1 MGNSYAGQL
10 KTTRFEEVL
19 HNSIEASLRSNSLVP
34 RPIFSQLYL
43 EAEQQLSA
51 LEGGSRA
58 DNEEEEEE
66 GDGALE
72 QNCPPNPYQMHPR
85 PKDAAPRTEQTGER
99 AASALKMVK
108 QMFKE
113 ENLTK
118 AGKDL
123 RLVSISSEPIDIPA
137 GFLLVGAKSPSL
149 PDHLLVCAVDKRFL
163 PDDNGHN
170 ALLGFSGN
178 CVGCGKKG
186 FCYFTEFSNHINLK
200 LTTQPK
206 KQKHLKYYL
215 VRNAQGALT
224 KGPLICW
231 KGSVVTTA
239 PAVGKRT
246 VPQVASPETKPG
258 EWPPPQPS
266 WLHRSSDG
274 EGVGTLAVISAPG
287 SPAGR
292 VLASEVIGRC
302 WGGAGADC
310 QVCLFPAEF
319 RSRQA
324 SMGACSSSLFP
335 PLDSSGPPAPFPGEP
350 GLGTTPSAPLGA
362 PQAGILSN
370 SGPPKKRHKGW
381 SPESPSAS
389 DGGYPQGAGNRAK
402 YESAG
407 VTCMPQVGL
416 VGPASVTFPVVASEE
431 PVSVPDNLLKIC
443 KAKPVIFKGKYSNAL
458 GAEGHGNFPYLCG
471 NLNDV
476 VVSPLLYT
484 CYQNSQSIS
493 RAYEQYGASTIQPIS
508 EEMQLLLTV
517 YYLVQLDCVRW
528 TLGHS
533 ASPQHCPAVWAGQA
547 LKPLP
552 PALSLP
558 AADQVPLM
566 EDLEQIFLRS
576 WRESHLT
583 EIRQYQQAPPQPFP
597 PALGAVAPV
606 TSAQLPWL
614 AGLAASSCNDSVHV
628 IECTYSL
635 AEGLSEMFRLLIEG
649 KLAKTNY
656 VVIICACRSAAIDSC
671 IAVTGKYQARIL
683 SESLLTPAEY
693 QKEVNY
699 ELVTGKVDSLGAF
712 FSTLCPEGDIDILL
726 DKFHQEN
733 QGLVSSSLAASSVS
747 KSASLDVGEAPACTS
762 YHLEPHRIRPFQ
774 LAVAQKL
781 LSHVCSIADSS
792 TQNLDL
798 GSFEKVD
805 FLICIPPSEVTYQ
818 QTLFHVWHSGV
829 LLELGLEKEHVTRQR
844 VEQYVLK
851 LDAEAQTKFKSFLQ
865 HSFQNPHTLFVLIH
879 DHAHWD
885 LVSSAV
891 HNLYSQSDPSVGL
904 VDRLLNCK
912 EVKEAPNIVTL
923 HVTSFPYAL
932 QTQHTLVSPYNE
944 IHWPA
949 SYSDGVDLYPE
960 NRKYFGLSEFIEST
974 LSGHSLP
981 LLRYDSSFEAMVTAL
996 GKRFPRLHSAV
1007 IRTFVLVQHYAA
1019 AMMAVS
1025 GLSQMKNYTSVETLE
1040 ITQNLINSP
1049 KQCPCGH
1056 GLMVLLRVPCS
1067 PLAAVAY
1074 ERLAHVRARLAL
1086 EEHFEIILGNPA
1098 SGITIGKH
1106 FLKQL
1111 KVWQNIEDAEWRP
1124 QTYLELE
1131 GLPCIL
1137 IFSGMDPH
1145 GESLPRSLRYCDLR
1159 LINSSCLVRTA
1170 LEQELGLAAYFVS
1183 SEPPLE
1189 KGAQTEALES
1199 DAEKLSSTDNEDE
1212 ELVTEGSTSE
1222 KRSPVKRERSR
1233 SHDSA
1238 SSSLSSKASS
1248 SAPCGESSAGPSQGE
1263 RAWSPP
1269 PCGPSEEAKA
1279 PGERQTL
1286 RAAGGPP
1293 SVISRHSPGLTP
1305 QLDPSLKSGQR
1316 GIQVSALSASS
1327 SGSASSPA
1335 LPTAG
1340 PLVLQA
1346 SQCSMTKACRQPPVV
1361 FLPKLVYD
1369 MVTSTDGSGLPKA
1382 ASLLPS
1388 HSVMWASSFRPL
1400 LSKTMTSTEQS
1411 LYYRQWTVP
1420 RPGHMDYGNRA
1431 EGRVDGFHPRRLL
1444 LSGPPQIG
1452 KTGAYL
1458 QFLSILSRMLIRLT
1472 EVDVYDEEEININ
1485 LREDSD
1491 WHYLQLSDPWPDL
1504 ELFKK
1509 LPFDYIIHDPK
1520 YEDAS
1525 LICSHHQSIK
1535 SEDRGTHRK
1544 PEDLFVRRQTARMR
1558 LSKFAAHN
1566 TYHHCEQCHQYMGFH
1581 PRCQLYESTLH
1592 AFAFSYSMLGE
1603 EIQLHFIIPKSKEHH
1618 FVFSQ
1623 PGGQLESMRLPLVT
1637 DKSHEYIKSPTFTPT
1652 TGRHEHGLFNLYHA
1666 MDGASHLHVL
1676 VVKEY
1681 EMAIYKKY
1689 WPNHIMLVLPS
1700 IFNSAGVGAAHFLI
1714 KELSYHNLELER
1726 NRQEELGI
1734 KPQDIWPFI
1743 VISDDS
1749 CVMWN
1754 VVDVDSGGER
1764 SRKNVFGLI
1773 ELTDMTPASRH
1784 AFSILTGTPPRQPA
1798 RHVQG
1803 KAAAWPAQSA
1813 CRPGDVRLPP
1823 SSREFSW
1830 SERNVSLKHIM
1841 QHIEASPN
1849 ITHYALI
1856 GMRKWSSK
1864 TGSREVREPFS
1875 RCHVHD
1881 FIVLNVDLTQ
1891 NVQYNQNRFTCDDVD
1906 FNLRV
1911 HSAGL
1916 LLCRF
1921 NRFSVMKKQI
1931 AVGGH
1936 RSFHI
1941 TSKVSDSPMAVVP
1954 AQYICAPDSRHTFLA
1969 APAQLL
1975 LEKFLQHHSHCF
1987 FPLSLKNL
1995 GHPVLSVDCYLN
2007 LGSQISV
2014 CYVSSRPHSLNIS
2027 CSDFVFSG
2035 LLLYL
2040 CDSFVG
2046 ASFLKKFHFLKGA
2059 TLCVI
2064 CQDRNSLRQTVVR
2077 LELEDEWQFRLRDE
2091 FQTANAKEDR
2101 PLFFL
2106 TGRHI

>member
-19 HNSIEASLRSNSLVP
+19 HSSIEASLRSSQLVP

-43 EAEQQLSA
+43 EAEQQLSS
-51 LEGGSRA
+51 LEGGSRM
-58 DNEEEEEE
+58 DNEDEEEEAE
-66 GDGALE
+66 GGLE
-72 QNCPPNPYQMHPR
+72 SNSAPNPCQLHPV
-85 PKDAAPRTEQTGER
+85 PDGCCTMDGFCQ
-99 AASALKMVK
+99 
-108 QMFKE
+108 
-113 ENLTK
+113 

-123 RLVSISSEPIDIPA
+123 RLTSISSDPIDVPA

-186 FCYFTEFSNHINLK
+186 FCYFTEFSHHINLK
-200 LTTQPK
+200 LASQPK

-231 KGSVVTTA
+231 KGS
-239 PAVGKRT
+239 
-246 VPQVASPETKPG
+246 
-258 EWPPPQPS
+258 
-266 WLHRSSDG
+266 
-274 EGVGTLAVISAPG
+274 
-287 SPAGR
+287 
-292 VLASEVIGRC
+292 
-302 WGGAGADC
+302 
-310 QVCLFPAEF
+310 EF
-319 RSRQA
+319 RSRQTSA
-324 SMGACSSSLFP
+324 RTGSTSLFP
-335 PLDSSGPPAPFPGEP
+335 PLDGSGAPTTFPSEPAPGTNPSILVGAQQAGPPSDHPSLSAAPGPPLFNGRDSPEHRQLTKKNPPAAPRPPALVCIPGV
-350 GLGTTPSAPLGA
+350 
-362 PQAGILSN
+362 LSN

-381 SPESPSAS
+381 SPESPSAVDAGCPS
-389 DGGYPQGAGNRAK
+389 GAGVRAK
-402 YESAG
+402 GESVGVSCLPPAG
-407 VTCMPQVGL
+407 L
-416 VGPASVTFPVVASEE
+416 LGPTSVTFPVAASGE

-443 KAKPVIFKGKYSNAL
+443 KARPVIFK
-458 GAEGHGNFPYLCG
+458 GHGNFPYLCG
-471 NLNDV
+471 NLSDV

-484 CYQNSQSIS
+484 CYQNSQSVS
-493 RAYEQYGASTIQPIS
+493 RAYEQCGATSVQPIS

-517 YYLVQLDCVRW
+517 YYLVQL
-528 TLGHS
+528 
-533 ASPQHCPAVWAGQA
+533 
-547 LKPLP
+547 
-552 PALSLP
+552 

-583 EIRQYQQAPPQPFP
+583 EIRQYQQAQPQLFP
-597 PALGAVAPV
+597 PVPSAVAPV

-614 AGLAASSCNDSVHV
+614 AGLAASSCNDSVYV
-628 IECTYSL
+628 IECAYSL
-635 AEGLSEMFRLLIEG
+635 AEGLSEMFRLLVEG

-656 VVIICACRSAAIDSC
+656 VVIICACRNAAIHSC

-683 SESLLTPAEY
+683 SESLLSPAEY
-693 QKEVNY
+693 QKEVST
-699 ELVTGKVDSLGAF
+699 ELVTGRVDSLGAF
-712 FSTLCPEGDIDILL
+712 VSTLCPEGDIDILL

-733 QGLVSSSLAASSVS
+733 QGPMSSSTTASSGSQAAPVDVS
-747 KSASLDVGEAPACTS
+747 GAPVCTS
-762 YHLEPHRIRPFQ
+762 YHLEPCSVRPFQ

-818 QTLFHVWHSGV
+818 QTLCHVWHSGV
-829 LLELGLEKEHVTRQR
+829 LLELGLEKEQLTKQR

-851 LDAEAQTKFKSFLQ
+851 LDAGAQSRFKAFLQ
-865 HSFQNPHTLFVLIH
+865 NSLQNPHTLYVLIH

-885 LVSSAV
+885 LVSAV
-891 HNLYSQSDPSVGL
+891 HNLYSQDDPGVGL
-904 VDRLLNCK
+904 VDRLLNCR
-912 EVKEAPNIVTL
+912 EVKEAANIVTL

-932 QTQHTLVSPYNE
+932 QTQHTLISPYNE

-949 SYSDGVDLYPE
+949 SCSSGAALYHE
-960 NRKYFGLSEFIEST
+960 NKKYFGLSQFIEST

-996 GKRFPRLHSAV
+996 GKKFPRLHSAV
-1007 IRTFVLVQHYAA
+1007 IRTFVLMQHYAA
-1019 AMMAVS
+1019 ALMAVR
-1025 GLSQMKNYTSVETLE
+1025 GLPQMKNHTSVETLE
-1040 ITQNLINSP
+1040 IAQNLLHAP
-1049 KQCPCGH
+1049 AHCPRGH
-1056 GLMVLLRVPCS
+1056 GLMVLLRVPCA

-1074 ERLAHVRARLAL
+1074 QRLAHVRARLAL
-1086 EEHFEIILGNPA
+1086 EEHFEIILGNP
-1098 SGITIGKH
+1098 STGVTVGKH
-1106 FLKQL
+1106 FVRQL
-1111 KVWQNIEDAEWRP
+1111 QMWQNIEDATWRP

-1131 GLPCIL
+1131 GLSCIL
-1137 IFSGMDPH
+1137 ILSGTDPL

-1183 SEPPLE
+1183 SEAPLE
-1189 KGAQTEALES
+1189 KVARSEALES
-1199 DAEKLSSTDNEDE
+1199 DAEKLSSTDNEEE
-1212 ELVTEGSTSE
+1212 ELGTEGSTSDR
-1222 KRSPVKRERSR
+1222 RSPVKRERPCSQ
-1233 SHDSA
+1233 DSA
-1238 SSSLSSKASS
+1238 SSPLSSKASG
-1248 SAPCGESSAGPSQGE
+1248 SALAGEAMAPPVGPPQGE
-1263 RAWSPP
+1263 QARSPSSQE
-1269 PCGPSEEAKA
+1269 GRV
-1279 PGERQTL
+1279 PGEKPRNRPGQGPV
-1286 RAAGGPP
+1286 AAA
-1293 SVISRHSPGLTP
+1293 SRHSPRHS
-1305 QLDPSLKSGQR
+1305 SL
-1316 GIQVSALSASS
+1316 QVAVTSS
-1327 SGSASSPA
+1327 SQLSSWSSSSSTA
-1335 LPTAG
+1335 PTAD
-1340 PLVLQA
+1340 PFILQT
-1346 SQCSMTKACRQPPVV
+1346 SQCSLTKACRQPPIV

-1369 MVTSTDGSGLPKA
+1369 MVMSTDSSGLPKA

-1388 HSVMWASSFRPL
+1388 PSVMWASSFRPL

-1420 RPGHMDYGNRA
+1420 RPSHMDYGNRA
-1431 EGRVDGFHPRRLL
+1431 EGRGDSFHPRRLL
-1444 LSGPPQIG
+1444 LSGPPKIG

-1458 QFLSILSRMLIRLT
+1458 QFLGILSRMLIRLT
-1472 EVDVYDEEEININ
+1472 EVDVYDEEEAHIS
-1485 LREDSD
+1485 LREESD
-1491 WHYLQLSDPWPDL
+1491 WHYLQFSDAWPDL
-1504 ELFKK
+1504 ELFRK

-1525 LICSHHQSIK
+1525 LICTHTASVPN
-1535 SEDRGTHRK
+1535 EDGGIARK
-1544 PEDLFVRRQTARMR
+1544 PEDLYVRRQTARIR
-1558 LSKFAAHN
+1558 LPKYAAYN

-1581 PRCQLYESTLH
+1581 PRYQLYESTLH

-1637 DKSHEYIKSPTFTPT
+1637 DKSQEYIKSPTFTPT

-1726 NRQEELGI
+1726 SRQEELGI

-1754 VVDVDSGGER
+1754 AVDVDCAGER
-1764 SRKNVFGLI
+1764 
-1773 ELTDMTPASRH
+1773 
-1784 AFSILTGTPPRQPA
+1784 
-1798 RHVQG
+1798 
-1803 KAAAWPAQSA
+1803 
-1813 CRPGDVRLPP
+1813 
-1823 SSREFSW
+1823 SREFSW

-1841 QHIEASPN
+1841 QHIEAAPN

-1856 GMRKWSSK
+1856 GMRKWSSRTK
-1864 TGSREVREPFS
+1864 ASQVREPFS

-1881 FIVLNVDLTQ
+1881 FVVLNVDLTQ
-1891 NVQYNQNRFTCDDVD
+1891 HVQYNPNRFTCDDVD

-1941 TSKVSDSPMAVVP
+1941 TSKVPENTAAVVP
-1954 AQYICAPDSRHTFLA
+1954 AQYICAPDSKHTFLA

-1975 LEKFLQHHSHCF
+1975 LEKFLQHHSHRF
-1987 FPLSLKNL
+1987 FPLSLKDL

-2007 LGSQISV
+2007 LGPQVSV
-2014 CYVSSRPHSLNIS
+2014 CYVSSRPHSLNVS
-2027 CSDFVFSG
+2027 CRDLVFSG

-2046 ASFLKKFHFLKGA
+2046 ADFLKKFHFLKGA

-2077 LELEDEWQFRLRDE
+2077 LELEEEWQFRLQDE
-2091 FQTANAKEDR
+2091 FQTANATEDR

>member
-10 KTTRFEEVL
+10 KSTRFEEVL
-19 HNSIEASLRSNSLVP
+19 HSSIEASLRSNSLVP
-34 RPIFSQLYL
+34 RPVFSQLYL

-51 LEGGSRA
+51 LEGSSRI

-66 GDGALE
+66 GEGGLE
-72 QNCPPNPYQMHPR
+72 PSCPPNPYQTHLP
-85 PKDAAPRTEQTGER
+85 PEGCCTVDGFCQ
-99 AASALKMVK
+99 
-108 QMFKE
+108 
-113 ENLTK
+113 

-123 RLVSISSEPIDIPA
+123 RLVSISNEPIDVPA
-137 GFLLVGAKSPSL
+137 GFLLVGAKAPGL

-163 PDDNGHN
+163 PDDSGHN

-231 KGSVVTTA
+231 KGSEFRGRPTTA
-239 PAVGKRT
+239 G
-246 VPQVASPETKPG
+246 
-258 EWPPPQPS
+258 
-266 WLHRSSDG
+266 L
-274 EGVGTLAVISAPG
+274 
-287 SPAGR
+287 
-292 VLASEVIGRC
+292 
-302 WGGAGADC
+302 
-310 QVCLFPAEF
+310 
-319 RSRQA
+319 
-324 SMGACSSSLFP
+324 CSSSLFP
-335 PLDSSGPPAPFPGEP
+335 PLDISGPLAAFSGDPTPGTSPSIPTGAQPAGPASGHPPLTIATSPAVFNGKDSPKHQQ
-350 GLGTTPSAPLGA
+350 LVKNKLLAVTRPSAL
-362 PQAGILSN
+362 GILSN

-381 SPESPSAS
+381 SPESPSATE
-389 DGGYPQGAGNRAK
+389 GGYPQGGRSRAK
-402 YESAG
+402 YENAVMSC
-407 VTCMPQVGL
+407 VPQASL
-416 VGPASVTFPVVASEE
+416 AGPASVTFPVVASGE

-443 KAKPVIFKGKYSNAL
+443 KAKPVIFKG
-458 GAEGHGNFPYLCG
+458 HGNFPYLCG

-476 VVSPLLYT
+476 VVSPLLHT
-484 CYQNSQSIS
+484 CYQSSQSLS
-493 RAYEQYGASTIQPIS
+493 RLHEQYGAPTPQPIS

-517 YYLVQLDCVRW
+517 YYLVQL
-528 TLGHS
+528 
-533 ASPQHCPAVWAGQA
+533 
-547 LKPLP
+547 
-552 PALSLP
+552 

-576 WRESHLT
+576 WRESYLM
-583 EIRQYQQAPPQPFP
+583 EIRQYQQAAPQPFP
-597 PALGAVAPV
+597 PTPSAVAPV
-606 TSAQLPWL
+606 SSAQLPWL

-628 IECTYSL
+628 IECAYSL

-656 VVIICACRSAAIDSC
+656 VVIICACRNSAIDSC
-671 IAVTGKYQARIL
+671 IAVTGKHQARIL
-683 SESLLTPAEY
+683 SESLLSPAEY
-693 QKEVNY
+693 QKEVTY
-699 ELVTGKVDSLGAF
+699 ELVTGRVDSLGAF

-726 DKFHQEN
+726 DKFHQES
-733 QGLVSSSLAASSVS
+733 QGHISSSLTAASVT
-747 KSASLDVGEAPACTS
+747 KSASLDVGGAPACTS
-762 YHLEPHRIRPFQ
+762 YSLEPPHIRPFQ

-818 QTLFHVWHSGV
+818 QMLFHVWHSGV
-829 LLELGLEKEHVTRQR
+829 LLELGLEKECVSKQQ
-844 VEQYVLK
+844 VEQHVLK
-851 LDAEAQTKFKSFLQ
+851 LDANAQTKFKSFLQ
-865 HSFQNPHTLFVLIH
+865 NSFQNPHTLFILIH

-891 HNLYSQSDPSVGL
+891 HNLCSQSGPSAGW
-904 VDRLLNCK
+904 VDRLLNCR

-932 QTQHTLVSPYNE
+932 QTQHTLISPYNE

-949 SYSDGVDLYPE
+949 SHSDGMDLYPE
-960 NRKYFGLSEFIEST
+960 SKKYFGLSEFIEST

-996 GKRFPRLHSAV
+996 GKRFPHLHSAV

-1025 GLSQMKNYTSVETLE
+1025 GLSQMKSYTSVETLE
-1040 ITQNLINSP
+1040 ITQNLLNAP

-1067 PLAAVAY
+1067 PLAALAY

-1086 EEHFEIILGNPA
+1086 EQHFEIILGNPS
-1098 SGITIGKH
+1098 SGLTVGKH
-1106 FLKQL
+1106 FVKQL
-1111 KVWQNIEDAEWRP
+1111 KQMWQNIEDAEWRP

-1183 SEPPLE
+1183 SEGSPE
-1189 KGAQTEALES
+1189 KGPRSEGVES
-1199 DAEKLSSTDNEDE
+1199 DAEKLSGTDNEDE
-1212 ELVTEGSTSE
+1212 ELVTEGCPSE
-1222 KRSPVKRERSR
+1222 KRSPVKRERSC

-1238 SSSLSSKASS
+1238 SSGLSSKASG
-1248 SAPCGESSAGPSQGE
+1248 SALGDETSAQPGGPWQGE
-1263 RAWSPP
+1263 RAWSPQ
-1269 PCGPSEEAKA
+1269 PCGPSEEGRA
-1279 PGERQTL
+1279 PGDKQRL
-1286 RAAGGPP
+1286 RASQGPP
-1293 SVISRHSPGLTP
+1293 SGVSRHSPGPAP
-1305 QLDPSLKSGQR
+1305 QPDSGLKTSQR
-1316 GIQVSALSASS
+1316 DVQVQTTSS
-1327 SGSASSPA
+1327 SQLSFLGSSSSSAAPAASTPA
-1335 LPTAG
+1335 P
-1340 PLVLQA
+1340 QA
-1346 SQCSMTKACRQPPVV
+1346 PRCSMAKACRQPPVV

-1369 MVTSTDGSGLPKA
+1369 MVTATDSGGLPKA
-1382 ASLLPS
+1382 TSLLPS
-1388 HSVMWASSFRPL
+1388 HSVMWASSFRPP

-1420 RPGHMDYGNRA
+1420 RPSHMDYGSRA

-1458 QFLSILSRMLIRLT
+1458 QFLSILSRMLVRLT
-1472 EVDVYDEEEININ
+1472 EVDVYDEEEINII
-1485 LREDSD
+1485 RPGDSCSAGCCGHCVMLHTRSTELLQIHDLQEEPD
-1491 WHYLQLSDPWPDL
+1491 WRYLQLGDPWPDL

-1525 LICSHHQSIK
+1525 LICSHHQSVK
-1535 SEDRGTHRK
+1535 VEDRGAPRR
-1544 PEDLFVRRQTARMR
+1544 PEDLYVRRHTARMR
-1558 LSKFAAHN
+1558 LSKYAAYN
-1566 TYHHCEQCHQYMGFH
+1566 TYHHCEQCRQYLGFH
-1581 PRCQLYESTLH
+1581 PCYQLYESTLH

-1603 EIQLHFIIPKSKEHH
+1603 EVQLHFIIPKSKEHH

-1623 PGGQLESMRLPLVT
+1623 TGGQLESMRLPLVT
-1637 DKSHEYIKSPTFTPT
+1637 DKSQEYIKSPTFTPT

-1681 EMAIYKKY
+1681 EMPVYKKY

-1700 IFNSAGVGAAHFLI
+1700 VFNSAGVGAAHFLI

-1726 NRQEELGI
+1726 TRQEELGI

-1754 VVDVDSGGER
+1754 VVDVDGGGER
-1764 SRKNVFGLI
+1764 
-1773 ELTDMTPASRH
+1773 
-1784 AFSILTGTPPRQPA
+1784 
-1798 RHVQG
+1798 
-1803 KAAAWPAQSA
+1803 
-1813 CRPGDVRLPP
+1813 
-1823 SSREFSW
+1823 SREFSW
-1830 SERNVSLKHIM
+1830 SERNVSLKYIM
-1841 QHIEASPN
+1841 QHIEAAPN

-1864 TGSREVREPFS
+1864 TGSREVHEPFS

-1881 FIVLNVDLTQ
+1881 FIILNVDLTQ
-1891 NVQYNQNRFTCDDVD
+1891 NVQYNQNRFLCDDVD

-1931 AVGGH
+1931 VVGGH

-1941 TSKVSDSPMAVVP
+1941 TSKAPDCPAAVAP
-1954 AQYICAPDSRHTFLA
+1954 AQYVCAPDSKHALLA

-1975 LEKFLQHHSHCF
+1975 LEKFLQQHSRRF
-1987 FPLSLKNL
+1987 FPLSLQNR

-2007 LGSQISV
+2007 LGPQISV

-2027 CSDFVFSG
+2027 CSDFRFSG

-2077 LELEDEWQFRLRDE
+2077 LELEDQWQFRLRDE

>member
-10 KTTRFEEVL
+10 RSTRFEEAL
-19 HNSIEASLRSNSLVP
+19 HSSIEASLRSSSLEP
-34 RPIFSQLYL
+34 RPVFSQLYL

-72 QNCPPNPYQMHPR
+72 PSCPPNPYQMHP
-85 PKDAAPRTEQTGER
+85 PPEGCCTTDGFCQ
-99 AASALKMVK
+99 
-108 QMFKE
+108 
-113 ENLTK
+113 

-123 RLVSISSEPIDIPA
+123 RLVSIGSEPIDVPA
-137 GFLLVGAKSPSL
+137 GFLLVGAKAPSL
-149 PDHLLVCAVDKRFL
+149 PGHLLVCAVDRRFL
-163 PDDNGHN
+163 PDDSGHN

-206 KQKHLKYYL
+206 KQKHLKCYL

-224 KGPLICW
+224 QGPLICW
-231 KGSVVTTA
+231 KGSEFRGRQT
-239 PAVGKRT
+239 
-246 VPQVASPETKPG
+246 
-258 EWPPPQPS
+258 
-266 WLHRSSDG
+266 
-274 EGVGTLAVISAPG
+274 
-287 SPAGR
+287 PAGP
-292 VLASEVIGRC
+292 G
-302 WGGAGADC
+302 
-310 QVCLFPAEF
+310 
-319 RSRQA
+319 
-324 SMGACSSSLFP
+324 SSSLCP
-335 PLDSSGPPAPFPGEP
+335 PPDSSAPPAAFSSEPSPG
-350 GLGTTPSAPLGA
+350 TNPSAPRGAQPAGPGSDPPSLPAAAGPAVFNGKDSPQQQQQLAKGKLPAGPRPSALG
-362 PQAGILSN
+362 IFSN
-370 SGPPKKRHKGW
+370 SGPPKKRHRGW
-381 SPESPSAS
+381 SPESPSAA
-389 DGGYPQGAGNRAK
+389 DGGYPQGGGNRAK

-407 VTCMPQVGL
+407 VACVPPVGL
-416 VGPASVTFPVVASEE
+416 VGPASVTFPVVASGE

-443 KAKPVIFKGKYSNAL
+443 KAKPVIFK
-458 GAEGHGNFPYLCG
+458 GHGNFPYLCG

-493 RAYEQYGASTIQPIS
+493 RAYEQYGAPAMQPIS

-517 YYLVQLDCVRW
+517 YYLVQL
-528 TLGHS
+528 
-533 ASPQHCPAVWAGQA
+533 
-547 LKPLP
+547 
-552 PALSLP
+552 

-583 EIRQYQQAPPQPFP
+583 EIRQYQPAPPQPCP
-597 PALGAVAPV
+597 PAPGPAAPV

-614 AGLAASSCNDSVHV
+614 AGLAASSCNDSVHI
-628 IECTYSL
+628 IECAYSL
-635 AEGLSEMFRLLIEG
+635 AEGLAEMFRLLVEG
-649 KLAKTNY
+649 RLAKTNY

-671 IAVTGKYQARIL
+671 IAVTGKYQARVL

-693 QKEVNY
+693 QKEVSY
-699 ELVTGKVDSLGAF
+699 ALVTGKVDSLGAF
-712 FSTLCPEGDIDILL
+712 FSSLCPEGDIDILL
-726 DKFHQEN
+726 DKFHQEH
-733 QGLVSSSLAASSVS
+733 QGRVSSSPTAASVT
-747 KSASLDVGEAPACTS
+747 KAMSLDVGGVPACAS
-762 YHLEPHRIRPFQ
+762 SRREPPRIRPFQ

-829 LLELGLEKEHVTRQR
+829 LLELGLDKEHVTRQR
-844 VEQYVLK
+844 AEQYVLK
-851 LDAEAQTKFKSFLQ
+851 LDAEAQARFKVFLQ
-865 HSFQNPHTLFVLIH
+865 NSFQNPHTLFVLIH

-891 HNLYSQSDPSVGL
+891 HNLYSPGDPSVGL
-904 VDRLLNCK
+904 VDRLLNCR

-932 QTQHTLVSPYNE
+932 QTQHTLISPYNE

-949 SYSDGVDLYPE
+949 AYSAGADLYPE
-960 NRKYFGLSEFIEST
+960 DRKYFGLSEFIEST

-1019 AMMAVS
+1019 AMMAVR

-1040 ITQNLINSP
+1040 ITQNLLNAP
-1049 KQCPCGH
+1049 QQCPCGH

-1086 EEHFEIILGNPA
+1086 EQRFEIILGSPS
-1098 SGITIGKH
+1098 SGLTVGKH
-1106 FLKQL
+1106 FVKQL

-1183 SEPPLE
+1183 SEGPLE
-1189 KGAQTEALES
+1189 KGPRGEGLES
-1199 DAEKLSSTDNEDE
+1199 DAEKPSSTDNEDE
-1212 ELVTEGSTSE
+1212 ELVTEGSAAE
-1222 KRSPVKRERSR
+1222 KRSPVKRERSGSR
-1233 SHDSA
+1233 DSA
-1238 SSSLSSKASS
+1238 SSGRSSKASGS
-1248 SAPCGESSAGPSQGE
+1248 ALGGETSAPPGGPPQGE
-1263 RAWSPP
+1263 QTRSPQ
-1269 PCGPSEEAKA
+1269 PCGPSEDTQ
-1279 PGERQTL
+1279 RL
-1286 RAAGGPP
+1286 RAGQGPA
-1293 SVISRHSPGLTP
+1293 SALSRHSPGPAP
-1305 QLDPSLKSGQR
+1305 QTSQRSVQVAVPSPRRLPAAG
-1316 GIQVSALSASS
+1316 ASS
-1327 SGSASSPA
+1327 SPA
-1335 LPTAG
+1335 GRAAA
-1340 PLVLQA
+1340 LVGQA
-1346 SQCSMTKACRQPPVV
+1346 SPCSLAKARRQPPVV

-1382 ASLLPS
+1382 ASLLPAP
-1388 HSVMWASSFRPL
+1388 SVVWASSFRPL

-1411 LYYRQWTVP
+1411 LYYRQWTAP

-1431 EGRVDGFHPRRLL
+1431 EGCVGGFHPRRLL

-1458 QFLSILSRMLIRLT
+1458 QFLGILSRMLIRLT
-1472 EVDVYDEEEININ
+1472 EVDVYDEEEINVD
-1485 LREDSD
+1485 LREEAE
-1491 WHYLQLSDPWPDL
+1491 WRYLQRSDPWPDL
-1504 ELFKK
+1504 ELFRK
-1509 LPFDYIIHDPK
+1509 LPFDYTVHDPK

-1525 LICSHHQSIK
+1525 LICSHHQSARG
-1535 SEDRGTHRK
+1535 EDRAPPRK

-1558 LSKFAAHN
+1558 LSKYAAHN

-1581 PRCQLYESTLH
+1581 PRYQLYESTLH

-1637 DKSHEYIKSPTFTPT
+1637 DQSHECIKSPTFTPT

-1681 EMAIYKKY
+1681 EMPVYKKY

-1754 VVDVDSGGER
+1754 VVDVDGGGER
-1764 SRKNVFGLI
+1764 SR
-1773 ELTDMTPASRH
+1773 
-1784 AFSILTGTPPRQPA
+1784 
-1798 RHVQG
+1798 
-1803 KAAAWPAQSA
+1803 
-1813 CRPGDVRLPP
+1813 
-1823 SSREFSW
+1823 EFAW

-1841 QHIEASPN
+1841 QHIEAAPN

-1864 TGSREVREPFS
+1864 AGGRAVREPFS

-1891 NVQYNQNRFTCDDVD
+1891 NVQYNQNRFLCDDVD

-1941 TSKVSDSPMAVVP
+1941 TAKVSDSPVAVVP
-1954 AQYICAPDSRHTFLA
+1954 AQYICAPDSKHPSLA

-1975 LEKFLQHHSHCF
+1975 LERFLQHHSHRF
-1987 FPLSLKNL
+1987 FPLSLRNH
-1995 GHPVLSVDCYLN
+1995 GHPVLLVDCYLN

-2014 CYVSSRPHSLNIS
+2014 CYVSSRPHSLNVS
-2027 CSDFVFSG
+2027 CSDSTFSG

-2046 ASFLKKFHFLKGA
+2046 AGFLKKFHFLKGA

-2101 PLFFL
+2101 PLFLL

>member
-1 MGNSYAGQL
+1 MGNSYAGQP
-10 KTTRFEEVL
+10 KSTRFEEVL
-19 HNSIEASLRSNSLVP
+19 HSSIEASLRSSSLVP

-43 EAEQQLSA
+43 EAEQQLSS
-51 LEGGSRA
+51 LEGGNQA

-66 GDGALE
+66 GESGLE
-72 QNCPPNPYQMHPR
+72 RNGPSNPYPL
-85 PKDAAPRTEQTGER
+85 APPPEGCCTTDGFCQ
-99 AASALKMVK
+99 
-108 QMFKE
+108 
-113 ENLTK
+113 

-123 RLVSISSEPIDIPA
+123 RLVSVSSEPLEVPT
-137 GFLLVGAKSPSL
+137 GFLLVGVKSPSL
-149 PDHLLVCAVDKRFL
+149 PDQLLVCAVDKRFL
-163 PDDNGHN
+163 PDDSGHN

-178 CVGCGKKG
+178 CVGCGRTG
-186 FCYFTEFSNHINLK
+186 FCYFTEFSSHINLK
-200 LTTQPK
+200 LSTQPK

-215 VRNAQGALT
+215 VRDAQGALT
-224 KGPLICW
+224 QGPAICW
-231 KGSVVTTA
+231 KG
-239 PAVGKRT
+239 
-246 VPQVASPETKPG
+246 
-258 EWPPPQPS
+258 
-266 WLHRSSDG
+266 
-274 EGVGTLAVISAPG
+274 
-287 SPAGR
+287 
-292 VLASEVIGRC
+292 
-302 WGGAGADC
+302 
-310 QVCLFPAEF
+310 AEF

-324 SMGACSSSLFP
+324 SASV
-335 PLDSSGPPAPFPGEP
+335 SSGPVLLPLEGSGPLTAFSSEP
-350 GLGTTPSAPLGA
+350 GAPGSNPGIPTGAQRAGETTQQPGQGGCTGQFTARPAWLQNRQRQPDVMAHACNPALGRLR
-362 PQAGILSN
+362 QEGILSN

-381 SPESPSAS
+381 SPESPWAA
-389 DGGYPQGAGNRAK
+389 DAGYAQGSVNRAK
-402 YESAG
+402 YEG
-407 VTCMPQVGL
+407 VGVACVPQASM
-416 VGPASVTFPVVASEE
+416 VGPASVTFPVVGSGE

-443 KAKPVIFKGKYSNAL
+443 KAKPVIFK
-458 GAEGHGNFPYLCG
+458 GHGNFPYLCG

-493 RAYEQYGASTIQPIS
+493 RACEQYGSSAVQPIS

-517 YYLVQLDCVRW
+517 YYLVQL
-528 TLGHS
+528 
-533 ASPQHCPAVWAGQA
+533 
-547 LKPLP
+547 
-552 PALSLP
+552 

-566 EDLEQIFLRS
+566 EELEQIFLRS
-576 WRESHLT
+576 WRESHLA
-583 EIRQYQQAPPQPFP
+583 EVRQCPQAPLQPYL
-597 PALGAVAPV
+597 PAPGPAVPV

-614 AGLAASSCNDSVHV
+614 AGLAASSCNESVHV
-628 IECTYSL
+628 IECAYSL
-635 AEGLSEMFRLLIEG
+635 AEGLAEMFRLLVEG

-656 VVIICACRSAAIDSC
+656 VVIIRACRNAAIDSC

-683 SESLLTPAEY
+683 SESLLSPAEY
-693 QKEVNY
+693 QREVHC
-699 ELVTGKVDSLGAF
+699 ELATGKVDSLGAF

-733 QGLVSSSLAASSVS
+733 QGHISSSLTSMSVTNAAGLEVGGTPVCASECREPRSVW
-747 KSASLDVGEAPACTS
+747 PA
-762 YHLEPHRIRPFQ
+762 Q

-792 TQNLDL
+792 TRNLDL

-805 FLICIPPSEVTYQ
+805 FLVCVPPSEVTFQ
-818 QTLFHVWHSGV
+818 QTMAHVWRSGV
-829 LLELGLEKEHVTRQR
+829 LQELGLEPEPAAGQR
-844 VEQYVLK
+844 LERRVLK
-851 LDAEAQTKFKSFLQ
+851 LDAEAPATFTAFLQ
-865 HSFQNPHTLFVLIH
+865 RSRRSPNTLFVLVH

-891 HNLYSQSDPSVGL
+891 HSLYSQSDPCVGL
-904 VDRLLNCK
+904 VDKLLNCR

-944 IHWPA
+944 VHWPVP
-949 SYSDGVDLYPE
+949 YSDGVGLYPE
-960 NRKYFGLSEFIEST
+960 SKKYFGLSEFIEST

-981 LLRYDSSFEAMVTAL
+981 LLRYDSSFEGMVTAL

-1007 IRTFVLVQHYAA
+1007 IRTLVLVQHYAA
-1019 AMMAVS
+1019 ALMAVR
-1025 GLSQMKNYTSVETLE
+1025 GLPQMKNHTSVETLE
-1040 ITQNLINSP
+1040 ITQNLLNAP
-1049 KQCPCGH
+1049 KQCPRGH

-1067 PLAAVAY
+1067 PLATVAY

-1086 EEHFEIILGNPA
+1086 EEAFEIILGDPGA
-1098 SGITIGKH
+1098 SITVGKH
-1106 FLKQL
+1106 FVKQL
-1111 KVWQNIEDAEWRP
+1111 KLWQKIEDAEWRP

-1137 IFSGMDPH
+1137 IFSGTDPH

-1159 LINSSCLVRTA
+1159 LINASCLARSA

-1183 SEPPLE
+1183 SEAPEEQAVRSEAPDSDGE
-1189 KGAQTEALES
+1189 KP
-1199 DAEKLSSTDNEDE
+1199 SSSDNEDE
-1212 ELVTEGSTSE
+1212 EAGTEACFEAASPE
-1222 KRSPVKRERSR
+1222 RRSPVRRERSC

-1238 SSSLSSKASS
+1238 SSSLSSRVS
-1248 SAPCGESSAGPSQGE
+1248 GEGPRGTGSQGGSS
-1263 RAWSPP
+1263 RPHGLCSPP
-1269 PCGPSEEAKA
+1269 GPMQGEPARSSPPYGPAEEARA
-1279 PGERQTL
+1279 PVEKPRPDGVPW
-1286 RAAGGPP
+1286 A
-1293 SVISRHSPGLTP
+1293 
-1305 QLDPSLKSGQR
+1305 GQR
-1316 GIQVSALSASS
+1316 SLQVPAASCS
-1327 SGSASSPA
+1327 QPASSPSPGA
-1335 LPTAG
+1335 ASAG
-1340 PLVLQA
+1340 TLVLQA
-1346 SQCSMTKACRQPPVV
+1346 SQCSLAKACRQPPVV

-1369 MVTSTDGSGLPKA
+1369 MVTATDSSGLPKA
-1382 ASLLPS
+1382 ASLLPAP
-1388 HSVMWASSFRPL
+1388 SVMWTSSFRPL
-1400 LSKTMTSTEQS
+1400 LNKTMTSTEQS
-1411 LYYRQWTVP
+1411 LYYRRWTVP
-1420 RPGHMDYGNRA
+1420 RPSHMDYGNRA

-1458 QFLSILSRMLIRLT
+1458 QFLSNLSRMLLRLT
-1472 EVDVYDEEEININ
+1472 EVDVYDEPEINSGPWEEPEW
-1485 LREDSD
+1485 R
-1491 WHYLQLSDPWPDL
+1491 YTQLSDPWPDL
-1504 ELFKK
+1504 ELFRKM
-1509 LPFDYIIHDPK
+1509 PFDYIIHDPK

-1525 LICSHHQSIK
+1525 LICSHHQGIK
-1535 SEDRGTHRK
+1535 SKDRGTRRS
-1544 PEDLFVRRQTARMR
+1544 EDPPARRQTARMR
-1558 LSKFAAHN
+1558 LSKYAAHS
-1566 TYHHCEQCHQYMGFH
+1566 TYHHCEQCQHYLGSH
-1581 PRCQLYESTLH
+1581 LHYQLYESTLH

-1603 EIQLHFIIPKSKEHH
+1603 EVQLHFIIPKSKEHH

-1637 DKSHEYIKSPTFTPT
+1637 DTSQECIKSPTFTPT

-1700 IFNSAGVGAAHFLI
+1700 TFNSAGVGAAHFLI

-1726 NRQEELGI
+1726 SRQEELGI

-1743 VISDDS
+1743 VIADDS

-1754 VVDVDSGGER
+1754 VVDVDCSGER
-1764 SRKNVFGLI
+1764 
-1773 ELTDMTPASRH
+1773 
-1784 AFSILTGTPPRQPA
+1784 
-1798 RHVQG
+1798 
-1803 KAAAWPAQSA
+1803 
-1813 CRPGDVRLPP
+1813 
-1823 SSREFSW
+1823 SREFSW

-1856 GMRKWSSK
+1856 GLRKW
-1864 TGSREVREPFS
+1864 GSRTRGCDVREPFS

-1881 FIVLNVDLTQ
+1881 FILLNVDLTQ

-1921 NRFSVMKKQI
+1921 NRFRVMKKQI
-1931 AVGGH
+1931 AVGGQ
-1936 RSFHI
+1936 RAFHI
-1941 TSKVSDSPMAVVP
+1941 TSKVSDSSAAVVP
-1954 AQYICAPDSRHTFLA
+1954 AQYICAPDSKHTFLA

-1975 LEKFLQHHSHCF
+1975 LEKFLQHHSHRF
-1987 FPLSLKNL
+1987 FPLSLKNHS
-1995 GHPVLSVDCYLN
+1995 HPVLSVDCYLN
-2007 LGSQISV
+2007 LGPQISV
-2014 CYVSSRPHSLNIS
+2014 CYVSSRPHSMNVS
-2027 CSDFVFSG
+2027 CSDLRFSG

-2046 ASFLKKFHFLKGA
+2046 AAFLKQFHFLKGA

>member
-19 HNSIEASLRSNSLVP
+19 HNSIEASLRSNNLVP

-43 EAEQQLSA
+43 EAEQQLSS
-51 LEGGSRA
+51 LEAGSRA

-66 GDGALE
+66 E
-72 QNCPPNPYQMHPR
+72 EEESSESSSPVSYQMKP
-85 PKDAAPRTEQTGER
+85 PPEGCCTTDGFCQ
-99 AASALKMVK
+99 
-108 QMFKE
+108 
-113 ENLTK
+113 

-123 RLVSISSEPIDIPA
+123 RLVSISNEHIEVPS
-137 GFLLVGAKSPSL
+137 GFLLVGAKSPNL

-163 PDDNGHN
+163 PDDNGRN

-224 KGPLICW
+224 KGSVICW
-231 KGSVVTTA
+231 KG
-239 PAVGKRT
+239 
-246 VPQVASPETKPG
+246 
-258 EWPPPQPS
+258 
-266 WLHRSSDG
+266 
-274 EGVGTLAVISAPG
+274 
-287 SPAGR
+287 
-292 VLASEVIGRC
+292 
-302 WGGAGADC
+302 
-310 QVCLFPAEF
+310 AEF
-319 RSRQA
+319 RGRQ
-324 SMGACSSSLFP
+324 SSPSTCSSTLFQLP
-335 PLDSSGPPAPFPGEP
+335 ESSGLSGSTSSELLPAANPG
-350 GLGTTPSAPLGA
+350 APAGA
-362 PQAGILSN
+362 PQTAAAIDHIPSTAAFSSAVYNGKESPKQQLVKNNLSALTRPSVLGTLTN

-381 SPESPSAS
+381 SPESPSSTETWNLQLNPQAPNRIKN
-389 DGGYPQGAGNRAK
+389 DGGSLSSLPH
-402 YESAG
+402 SA
-407 VTCMPQVGL
+407 L
-416 VGPASVTFPVVASEE
+416 VGPASSPMVGSGE

-443 KAKPVIFKGKYSNAL
+443 KAKPVILK
-458 GAEGHGNFPYLCG
+458 GHGNFPYLCG
-471 NLNDV
+471 NINDV
-476 VVSPLLYT
+476 IVSPLLYT
-484 CYQNSQSIS
+484 CYRNSQSLS
-493 RAYEQYGASTIQPIS
+493 RAYEQYGTSTIQPIS

-517 YYLVQLDCVRW
+517 YYLVQL
-528 TLGHS
+528 
-533 ASPQHCPAVWAGQA
+533 AS
-547 LKPLP
+547 
-552 PALSLP
+552 
-558 AADQVPLM
+558 DQVPLI
-566 EDLEQIFLRS
+566 EDLEQIFMRS
-576 WRESHLT
+576 WRESHLS
-583 EIRQYQQAPPQPFP
+583 EIRQYQQAVPQTFP
-597 PALGAVAPV
+597 QVPSQVAPV

-614 AGLAASSCNDSVHV
+614 AGLAASSCNDSVHI
-628 IECTYSL
+628 IECSYSL
-635 AEGLSEMFRLLIEG
+635 AEGLSEMFKLLIEG
-649 KLAKTNY
+649 KLIKTNY
-656 VVIICACRSAAIDSC
+656 VVIICASRNRAIDSC
-671 IAVTGKYQARIL
+671 IVITGKYQARVL
-683 SESLLTPAEY
+683 SESMLTPSDY

-699 ELVTGKVDSLGAF
+699 QLVTGKVESLGSF
-712 FSTLCPEGDIDILL
+712 FNTLCPEGDIDLL
-726 DKFHQEN
+726 LEKFYQEN
-733 QGLVSSSLAASSVS
+733 RGHISSSL
-747 KSASLDVGEAPACTS
+747 SASGTKPTALNGTGAAACTS
-762 YHLEPHRIRPFQ
+762 YEIERHQIRPFQ

-781 LSHVCSIADSS
+781 LSHICSIADSS

-798 GSFEKVD
+798 GSFEKID
-805 FLICIPPSEVTYQ
+805 FLICVPPSEVTYQ
-818 QTLFHVWHSGV
+818 QTLFHLWHSGI
-829 LLELGLEKEHVTRQR
+829 LLELGLEKEHLTKQR
-844 VEQYVLK
+844 VEQYVMK
-851 LDAEAQTKFKSFLQ
+851 LDAEAQIKFKAFLQ
-865 HSFQNPHTLFVLIH
+865 NSMQNPHTLFVVIH

-885 LVSSAV
+885 LMSAM
-891 HNLYSQSDPSVGL
+891 HSLYPQTELSTGV
-904 VDRLLNCK
+904 VDRLLNCR

-932 QTQHTLVSPYNE
+932 QTQHTHISPYNE
-944 IHWPA
+944 IHWPS
-949 SYSDGVDLYPE
+949 SYSNGVDLYQE
-960 NRKYFGLSEFIEST
+960 NKKYFGLSEFIEST
-974 LSGHSLP
+974 LSGHSIP
-981 LLRYDSSFEAMVTAL
+981 LLRYDSSFEAMVMAL

-1007 IRTFVLVQHYAA
+1007 IRTFVLIQHYSA
-1019 AMMAVS
+1019 AMMAVC

-1040 ITQNLINSP
+1040 ITQNLINSSR
-1049 KQCPCGH
+1049 QCPSGH
-1056 GLMVLLRVPCS
+1056 GLMVVLRIPCT

-1074 ERLAHVRARLAL
+1074 ERLYNVRERLAL
-1086 EEHFEIILGNPA
+1086 EDNFEIILGNPN

-1106 FLKQL
+1106 FVEQL
-1111 KVWQNIEDAEWRP
+1111 KVWQKIEDVDWRP

-1137 IFSGMDPH
+1137 IFSGMDPQ

-1159 LINSSCLVRTA
+1159 LINSSSLVRTT

-1183 SEPPLE
+1183 SEIHTE
-1189 KGAQTEALES
+1189 KAVVNDVLES
-1199 DAEKLSSTDNEDE
+1199 DPEKLSSTDNEDE
-1212 ELVTEGSTSE
+1212 EIATEGSTAE
-1222 KRSPVKRERSR
+1222 KRSPMKRERSR

-1248 SAPCGESSAGPSQGE
+1248 KTLRSSLLSDTAKSPHQVLSNNAEETTNNHERQKQKVDKGAQTTTSKHLPLVTEQLDMKQNIKSAQISITSSSSSPFSSSSSSSAPTHNSFIL
-1263 RAWSPP
+1263 
-1269 PCGPSEEAKA
+1269 
-1279 PGERQTL
+1279 QT
-1286 RAAGGPP
+1286 
-1293 SVISRHSPGLTP
+1293 
-1305 QLDPSLKSGQR
+1305 
-1316 GIQVSALSASS
+1316 
-1327 SGSASSPA
+1327 
-1335 LPTAG
+1335 
-1340 PLVLQA
+1340 
-1346 SQCSMTKACRQPPVV
+1346 SQCSMTKASKQPPIV

-1369 MVTSTDGSGLPKA
+1369 IITSTDSSGLPKSS
-1382 ASLLPS
+1382 SLLPY

-1400 LSKTMTSTEQS
+1400 MSKMMTCTEQS

-1420 RPGHMDYGNRA
+1420 RPNHMDYNNRN
-1431 EGRVDGFHPRRLL
+1431 EGRMDTFHPRRLL

-1472 EVDVYDEEEININ
+1472 EVDVYDEEEINNNIK
-1485 LREDSD
+1485 EESD
-1491 WHYLQLSDPWPDL
+1491 QYYHQPGDTWPDL
-1504 ELFKK
+1504 ETFKK
-1509 LPFDYIIHDPK
+1509 MPFDYTIHDPK

-1525 LICSHHQSIK
+1525 LICSKLQTING
-1535 SEDRGTHRK
+1535 EDRSTSRRQ
-1544 PEDLFVRRQTARMR
+1544 EDMYTRRQTTRMR
-1558 LSKFAAHN
+1558 LSKYAAYN
-1566 TYHHCEQCHQYMGFH
+1566 TYHHCEQCHQYMGFN
-1581 PRCQLYESTLH
+1581 PRYQLYESTLH

-1623 PGGQLESMRLPLVT
+1623 PGRQLESMRLPLVT
-1637 DKSHEYIKSPTFTPT
+1637 DKSEDYIKSPTFTPT

-1754 VVDVDSGGER
+1754 AVEVDCSGD
-1764 SRKNVFGLI
+1764 RKS
-1773 ELTDMTPASRH
+1773 DY
-1784 AFSILTGTPPRQPA
+1784 
-1798 RHVQG
+1798 
-1803 KAAAWPAQSA
+1803 AWT
-1813 CRPGDVRLPP
+1813 
-1823 SSREFSW
+1823 
-1830 SERNVSLKHIM
+1830 ERNVSLKQIL
-1841 QHIEASPN
+1841 QHIEATPN
-1849 ITHYALI
+1849 VTHYALI

-1864 TGSREVREPFS
+1864 TNSAEIKEPFS
-1875 RCHVHD
+1875 CCHVHD
-1881 FIVLNVDLTQ
+1881 FIMLNVDLTQ

-1916 LLCRF
+1916 LICRF
-1921 NRFSVMKKQI
+1921 NHFSVMKKQI
-1931 AVGGH
+1931 AVGGQ

-1941 TSKVSDSPMAVVP
+1941 KSKVSDTPVSISP
-1954 AQYICAPDSRHTFLA
+1954 AQYICAPDSKHTFLA

-1975 LEKFLQHHSHCF
+1975 LEKYLQYHSHRF
-1987 FPLSLKNL
+1987 FPLSLKNYS
-1995 GHPVLSVDCYLN
+1995 HPVLSVDCYLN
-2007 LGSQISV
+2007 LGPQIAV

-2027 CSDFVFSG
+2027 SSGLTFSG

-2040 CDSFVG
+2040 CDSFVV

>member
-34 RPIFSQLYL
+34 RPVFSQLYL

-58 DNEEEEEE
+58 DNEDEEEE
-66 GDGALE
+66 GEGALE
-72 QNCPPNPYQMHPR
+72 PTCPPNPYQMHP
-85 PKDAAPRTEQTGER
+85 PPEGCCTTD
-99 AASALKMVK
+99 
-108 QMFKE
+108 
-113 ENLTK
+113 
-118 AGKDL
+118 
-123 RLVSISSEPIDIPA
+123 
-137 GFLLVGAKSPSL
+137 
-149 PDHLLVCAVDKRFL
+149 
-163 PDDNGHN
+163 
-170 ALLGFSGN
+170 GFSGN

-231 KGSVVTTA
+231 KGS
-239 PAVGKRT
+239 
-246 VPQVASPETKPG
+246 
-258 EWPPPQPS
+258 
-266 WLHRSSDG
+266 
-274 EGVGTLAVISAPG
+274 
-287 SPAGR
+287 
-292 VLASEVIGRC
+292 
-302 WGGAGADC
+302 
-310 QVCLFPAEF
+310 EF
-319 RSRQA
+319 RSRQTAA
-324 SMGACSSSLFP
+324 STGSSSVFP
-335 PLDSSGPPAPFPGEP
+335 PAESSGPLATFSGEP
-350 GLGTTPSAPLGA
+350 IPGTTPSIPMGA
-362 PQAGILSN
+362 QQAGAASEHPSLTAAVGPAVLNGKDSPKHQQLVKNDPSAMPRPSALGILSN

-381 SPESPSAS
+381 SPESPSTT
-389 DGGYPQGAGNRAK
+389 DGGYSQGGGNRAK
-402 YESAG
+402 HESAG
-407 VTCMPQVGL
+407 MSCMPQVGL
-416 VGPASVTFPVVASEE
+416 VGPAPVTFPVVASGE

-443 KAKPVIFKGKYSNAL
+443 KAKPVIFK
-458 GAEGHGNFPYLCG
+458 GHGNFPYLCG

-517 YYLVQLDCVRW
+517 YYLVQL
-528 TLGHS
+528 
-533 ASPQHCPAVWAGQA
+533 
-547 LKPLP
+547 
-552 PALSLP
+552 

-583 EIRQYQQAPPQPFP
+583 EIRQYQQPQPCP
-597 PALGAVAPV
+597 PAPSAVAPV

-614 AGLAASSCNDSVHV
+614 AGLAASSCNDSVHI

-635 AEGLSEMFRLLIEG
+635 AEGLSEMFRLLVEG

-656 VVIICACRSAAIDSC
+656 VVIVRACRSPAIDSC
-671 IAVTGKYQARIL
+671 VAVTGKYQARIL

-733 QGLVSSSLAASSVS
+733 QGHIPSSITASSVT
-747 KSASLDVGEAPACTS
+747 KSASLDVGGAPACTS
-762 YHLEPHRIRPFQ
+762 YNLEPHHIRPFQ

-829 LLELGLEKEHVTRQR
+829 LLELGLEKEHMTKQR

-865 HSFQNPHTLFVLIH
+865 NSFQNPHTLFVLIH

-891 HNLYSQSDPSVGL
+891 HNLYSQSDPAMGL
-904 VDRLLNCK
+904 VDRLLNCR

-932 QTQHTLVSPYNE
+932 QTQHTLISPYNE

-949 SYSDGVDLYPE
+949 SYSHGVDLYPE
-960 NRKYFGLSEFIEST
+960 NKKYFGLSEFIEST

-1025 GLSQMKNYTSVETLE
+1025 GLSQMKDYTSVETLE

-1086 EEHFEIILGNPA
+1086 EEHFEIILGNPS

-1106 FLKQL
+1106 FVKQL
-1111 KVWQNIEDAEWRP
+1111 KTWQKIEDAEWRP

-1183 SEPPLE
+1183 NEVPLE
-1189 KGAQTEALES
+1189 KGARNEPLES

-1212 ELVTEGSTSE
+1212 ELVTEGSISE

-1248 SAPCGESSAGPSQGE
+1248 KSQGSAPCGESSAQPAAPSQGE
-1263 RAWSPP
+1263 RARSPQS
-1269 PCGPSEEAKA
+1269 CGPSEETRA
-1279 PGERQTL
+1279 PGDRQ
-1286 RAAGGPP
+1286 RPHASRGPP
-1293 SVISRHSPGLTP
+1293 PVISRRSPGPTP
-1305 QLDPSLKSGQR
+1305 QPDSGLRTGQR
-1316 GIQVSALSASS
+1316 SVQASVTVSSSQLSS
-1327 SGSASSPA
+1327 SGSSSSSMTPA
-1335 LPTAG
+1335 AG
-1340 PLVLQA
+1340 TLVLQA
-1346 SQCSMTKACRQPPVV
+1346 SQCSMSKACRQPPIV

-1369 MVTSTDGSGLPKA
+1369 MVTATDSSGLPKA

-1420 RPGHMDYGNRA
+1420 RPSHMDYGNRA
-1431 EGRVDGFHPRRLL
+1431 EGRVDSFHPRRLL

-1485 LREDSD
+1485 LREESD

-1525 LICSHHQSIK
+1525 LICSHLQSIK
-1535 SEDRGTHRK
+1535 SEDRGMSRK
-1544 PEDLFVRRQTARMR
+1544 PEELYVRRQTARMR
-1558 LSKFAAHN
+1558 LSKYAAYN

-1581 PRCQLYESTLH
+1581 PRYQLYESTLH

-1754 VVDVDSGGER
+1754 VVDVDCGGER
-1764 SRKNVFGLI
+1764 SR
-1773 ELTDMTPASRH
+1773 EL
-1784 AFSILTGTPPRQPA
+1784 
-1798 RHVQG
+1798 
-1803 KAAAWPAQSA
+1803 
-1813 CRPGDVRLPP
+1813 
-1823 SSREFSW
+1823 SW
-1830 SERNVSLKHIM
+1830 SERNVSLKYIM

-1864 TGSREVREPFS
+1864 TGSSEVREPFS

-1881 FIVLNVDLTQ
+1881 FLILNVDLTQ
-1891 NVQYNQNRFTCDDVD
+1891 NVQYNQNRFMCDDVD

-1941 TSKVSDSPMAVVP
+1941 TSKVSDNAAAVVP
-1954 AQYICAPDSRHTFLA
+1954 AQYICAPDSKHTFLA

-1975 LEKFLQHHSHCF
+1975 LEKFFQHHSHRF
-1987 FPLSLKNL
+1987 FPLSLKNHS
-1995 GHPVLSVDCYLN
+1995 HPVLSVDCYLN

-2027 CSDFVFSG
+2027 CSDFMFSG

>member
-19 HNSIEASLRSNSLVP
+19 HNSIEASLRSNNLVP

-43 EAEQQLSA
+43 EAEQQLSS
-51 LEGGSRA
+51 LEAGSRA

-66 GDGALE
+66 EEEEEGSESSSPPVSYQVKPPPEGCCTTDGFC
-72 QNCPPNPYQMHPR
+72 Q
-85 PKDAAPRTEQTGER
+85 
-99 AASALKMVK
+99 
-108 QMFKE
+108 
-113 ENLTK
+113 

-123 RLVSISSEPIDIPA
+123 RLVSISNEHIEVPS
-137 GFLLVGAKSPSL
+137 GFLLVGAKSPNL

-163 PDDNGHN
+163 PDDNGRN

-224 KGPLICW
+224 KGSVICW
-231 KGSVVTTA
+231 KG
-239 PAVGKRT
+239 
-246 VPQVASPETKPG
+246 
-258 EWPPPQPS
+258 
-266 WLHRSSDG
+266 
-274 EGVGTLAVISAPG
+274 
-287 SPAGR
+287 
-292 VLASEVIGRC
+292 
-302 WGGAGADC
+302 
-310 QVCLFPAEF
+310 AEF
-319 RSRQA
+319 RGRQSSA
-324 SMGACSSSLFP
+324 STCSSTLFQLP
-335 PLDSSGPPAPFPGEP
+335 ESSGLSGSTSSEPLPPAN
-350 GLGTTPSAPLGA
+350 PSAP
-362 PQAGILSN
+362 AGTQQTGTLTN

-381 SPESPSAS
+381 SPESPSSTETWNLQLNPQAS
-389 DGGYPQGAGNRAK
+389 NRIKNDGGSLSSLPH
-402 YESAG
+402 SA
-407 VTCMPQVGL
+407 L
-416 VGPASVTFPVVASEE
+416 VGPTSSPVVGSGE
-431 PVSVPDNLLKIC
+431 PVSVPDNLMKIC
-443 KAKPVIFKGKYSNAL
+443 KAKPVIFKG
-458 GAEGHGNFPYLCG
+458 HGNFPYLCG
-471 NLNDV
+471 NINDV
-476 VVSPLLYT
+476 IVSPLLYT
-484 CYQNSQSIS
+484 CYRNSQSLS
-493 RAYEQYGASTIQPIS
+493 RAYEQYGASTMQPIS

-517 YYLVQLDCVRW
+517 YYLVQL
-528 TLGHS
+528 
-533 ASPQHCPAVWAGQA
+533 
-547 LKPLP
+547 
-552 PALSLP
+552 
-558 AADQVPLM
+558 AADQVPLI
-566 EDLEQIFLRS
+566 EDLEQIFMRS
-576 WRESHLT
+576 WRESHLS
-583 EIRQYQQAPPQPFP
+583 EIRQYQQAVPQAFP
-597 PALGAVAPV
+597 QVPSQVTPV

-614 AGLAASSCNDSVHV
+614 AGLAASSCNDSVHI
-628 IECTYSL
+628 IECSYSL
-635 AEGLSEMFRLLIEG
+635 AEGLSEMFKLLIEG
-649 KLAKTNY
+649 KLMKTNY
-656 VVIICACRSAAIDSC
+656 VVIICASRNRAIDSC
-671 IAVTGKYQARIL
+671 IVITGKYQARIL
-683 SESLLTPAEY
+683 SESMLSPSDY

-699 ELVTGKVDSLGAF
+699 QLVTGKVETLGSF
-712 FSTLCPEGDIDILL
+712 FSTLCPEGDIDLL
-726 DKFHQEN
+726 LEKFYQEN
-733 QGLVSSSLAASSVS
+733 QGHISSSLSSSVT
-747 KSASLDVGEAPACTS
+747 KPTAVNGAGAAVCTS
-762 YHLEPHRIRPFQ
+762 YETERHQIRPFQ

-781 LSHVCSIADSS
+781 LSHICSIADSS

-798 GSFEKVD
+798 GSFEKID
-805 FLICIPPSEVTYQ
+805 FLICVPPSEVTYQ
-818 QTLFHVWHSGV
+818 QTLFHLWHSGI
-829 LLELGLEKEHVTRQR
+829 LLELGLEKEHLTKQR
-844 VEQYVLK
+844 VEQYVMK
-851 LDAEAQTKFKSFLQ
+851 LDAEAQIKFKIFLQ
-865 HSFQNPHTLFVLIH
+865 NSMQNPHTLFVLIH

-885 LVSSAV
+885 LMSAM
-891 HNLYSQSDPSVGL
+891 HSLYPQAELSTGL
-904 VDRLLNCK
+904 VDRLLNCR

-932 QTQHTLVSPYNE
+932 QTQHTHISPYNE
-944 IHWPA
+944 IHWPS
-949 SYSDGVDLYPE
+949 SYSNGVDLYRE
-960 NRKYFGLSEFIEST
+960 NKKYFGLSEFIEST
-974 LSGHSLP
+974 LSGHSIP
-981 LLRYDSSFEAMVTAL
+981 LLRYDSSFEAMVMAL

-1007 IRTFVLVQHYAA
+1007 IRTFVLIQHYSA
-1019 AMMAVS
+1019 AMMAVC

-1040 ITQNLINSP
+1040 ITQNLINSSR
-1049 KQCPCGH
+1049 QCPSGH
-1056 GLMVLLRVPCS
+1056 GLMVVLRIPCI

-1074 ERLAHVRARLAL
+1074 ERLYNVRERLAL
-1086 EEHFEIILGNPA
+1086 EDNFEIILGNPN

-1106 FLKQL
+1106 FVEQL
-1111 KVWQNIEDAEWRP
+1111 KIWQKIEDVDWRP

-1137 IFSGMDPH
+1137 IFSGMDPQ

-1159 LINSSCLVRTA
+1159 LINSSSLVRTS

-1183 SEPPLE
+1183 SEIHTE
-1189 KGAQTEALES
+1189 KAVVNDVLES
-1199 DAEKLSSTDNEDE
+1199 DPEKLSSTDNEDE
-1212 ELVTEGSTSE
+1212 EIATEGSASE
-1222 KRSPVKRERSR
+1222 KRSPMKRERSR

-1238 SSSLSSKASS
+1238 SSSLSSKASTFCTESSPPQALSNSTEEATNNYERQKQKVDKGAQTTISKHLPPVTEQLDMKQNIKSTQVSITSSSSPPFSSSSSS
-1248 SAPCGESSAGPSQGE
+1248 SAPTHNSFIL
-1263 RAWSPP
+1263 
-1269 PCGPSEEAKA
+1269 
-1279 PGERQTL
+1279 QT
-1286 RAAGGPP
+1286 
-1293 SVISRHSPGLTP
+1293 
-1305 QLDPSLKSGQR
+1305 
-1316 GIQVSALSASS
+1316 
-1327 SGSASSPA
+1327 
-1335 LPTAG
+1335 
-1340 PLVLQA
+1340 
-1346 SQCSMTKACRQPPVV
+1346 SQCSMTKASKQPPIV

-1369 MVTSTDGSGLPKA
+1369 IITSTDSSGLPKSS
-1382 ASLLPS
+1382 SLLPY

-1400 LSKTMTSTEQS
+1400 MSKMMTCTEQS

-1420 RPGHMDYGNRA
+1420 KPIHMDYNNRN
-1431 EGRVDGFHPRRLL
+1431 EGRMDTFHPRRLL

-1485 LREDSD
+1485 IKEESD
-1491 WHYLQLSDPWPDL
+1491 QYYHQPGDMWPDL
-1504 ELFKK
+1504 ESFKK
-1509 LPFDYIIHDPK
+1509 MPFDYTIHDPK

-1525 LICSHHQSIK
+1525 LICSKLQTMN
-1535 SEDRGTHRK
+1535 SEDRSMS
-1544 PEDLFVRRQTARMR
+1544 RRQEDMYTCRQTTRMR
-1558 LSKFAAHN
+1558 LSKYAAYN
-1566 TYHHCEQCHQYMGFH
+1566 TYHHCEQCHQYMGFN
-1581 PRCQLYESTLH
+1581 PRYQIYESTLH

-1623 PGGQLESMRLPLVT
+1623 PGRQLESMRLPLVT
-1637 DKSHEYIKSPTFTPT
+1637 DKSEDYIKSPTFTPT

-1754 VVDVDSGGER
+1754 AVEVDCSGD
-1764 SRKNVFGLI
+1764 RKSDY
-1773 ELTDMTPASRH
+1773 TWT
-1784 AFSILTGTPPRQPA
+1784 
-1798 RHVQG
+1798 
-1803 KAAAWPAQSA
+1803 
-1813 CRPGDVRLPP
+1813 
-1823 SSREFSW
+1823 
-1830 SERNVSLKHIM
+1830 ERNVSLKQIL
-1841 QHIEASPN
+1841 QHIEATPN
-1849 ITHYALI
+1849 VTHYALI

-1864 TGSREVREPFS
+1864 TNSAEIKDPFS
-1875 RCHVHD
+1875 CCHVHD
-1881 FIVLNVDLTQ
+1881 FLMLNVDLTQ

-1916 LLCRF
+1916 LICRF
-1921 NRFSVMKKQI
+1921 NHFNVMKKQI
-1931 AVGGH
+1931 AVGGQ

-1941 TSKVSDSPMAVVP
+1941 KSKVSDTPVSISP
-1954 AQYICAPDSRHTFLA
+1954 AQYICAPDSKHTFLA

-1975 LEKFLQHHSHCF
+1975 LEKYLQYHSHRF
-1987 FPLSLKNL
+1987 FPLSLKNYS
-1995 GHPVLSVDCYLN
+1995 HPVLSVDCYLN
-2007 LGSQISV
+2007 LGPQIAV

-2027 CSDFVFSG
+2027 SSGLTFSG

-2040 CDSFVG
+2040 CDSFVV

>member
-19 HNSIEASLRSNSLVP
+19 HNSIEASLRSNNLVP

-43 EAEQQLSA
+43 EAEQQLSS
-51 LEGGSRA
+51 LEAGSRA

-66 GDGALE
+66 EEEEEGSE
-72 QNCPPNPYQMHPR
+72 SSSPPLPYQMKP
-85 PKDAAPRTEQTGER
+85 PPEGCCTTDGFCQ
-99 AASALKMVK
+99 
-108 QMFKE
+108 
-113 ENLTK
+113 

-123 RLVSISSEPIDIPA
+123 RLVSISNEHIEVPS
-137 GFLLVGAKSPSL
+137 GFLLVGVKSPNL

-163 PDDNGHN
+163 PDDNGRN

-224 KGPLICW
+224 KGSVICW
-231 KGSVVTTA
+231 KG
-239 PAVGKRT
+239 
-246 VPQVASPETKPG
+246 
-258 EWPPPQPS
+258 
-266 WLHRSSDG
+266 
-274 EGVGTLAVISAPG
+274 
-287 SPAGR
+287 
-292 VLASEVIGRC
+292 
-302 WGGAGADC
+302 
-310 QVCLFPAEF
+310 AEF
-319 RSRQA
+319 RGRQ
-324 SMGACSSSLFP
+324 SSTSTCSSTLFQLPESSGLSGSACSE
-335 PLDSSGPPAPFPGEP
+335 PLPAAN
-350 GLGTTPSAPLGA
+350 PSAPAGTQQTAAAIDHIPSTAAFSSTVYNGKESPKQQLMKNNLSALTRPSVLGT
-362 PQAGILSN
+362 LTN

-381 SPESPSAS
+381 SPESPSSTETWNSQLNPQAPNRIKN
-389 DGGYPQGAGNRAK
+389 DGGSLSSLPH
-402 YESAG
+402 SA
-407 VTCMPQVGL
+407 L
-416 VGPASVTFPVVASEE
+416 VGPASSPTVGSGE

-443 KAKPVIFKGKYSNAL
+443 KAKPVIFKG
-458 GAEGHGNFPYLCG
+458 HGNFPYLCG
-471 NLNDV
+471 NINDV
-476 VVSPLLYT
+476 IVSPLLYT
-484 CYQNSQSIS
+484 CYRNSQSLS

-517 YYLVQLDCVRW
+517 YYLVQL
-528 TLGHS
+528 
-533 ASPQHCPAVWAGQA
+533 
-547 LKPLP
+547 
-552 PALSLP
+552 
-558 AADQVPLM
+558 AADQVPLI
-566 EDLEQIFLRS
+566 EDLEQIFMRS
-576 WRESHLT
+576 WRESHLS
-583 EIRQYQQAPPQPFP
+583 EIRQYQQAVPQAFP
-597 PALGAVAPV
+597 QVPSQITPV

-614 AGLAASSCNDSVHV
+614 AGLAASSCNDSVHI
-628 IECTYSL
+628 IECSYSL
-635 AEGLSEMFRLLIEG
+635 AEGLAEMFKLLIEG
-649 KLAKTNY
+649 KLIKTNY
-656 VVIICACRSAAIDSC
+656 VVIICASKNRAIDSC
-671 IAVTGKYQARIL
+671 IVITGKYQARVL
-683 SESLLTPAEY
+683 SESMLSPSDY

-699 ELVTGKVDSLGAF
+699 QLVTGKVETLGSF
-712 FSTLCPEGDIDILL
+712 FSTLCPEGDIDLL
-726 DKFHQEN
+726 LEKFYQEN
-733 QGLVSSSLAASSVS
+733 QGHISSSLSVNKPTAVNGTGAAV
-747 KSASLDVGEAPACTS
+747 CTS
-762 YHLEPHRIRPFQ
+762 YEVERHQIRPFQ

-781 LSHVCSIADSS
+781 LSHICSIADSS

-798 GSFEKVD
+798 GSFEKID
-805 FLICIPPSEVTYQ
+805 FLICVPPSEVTYQ
-818 QTLFHVWHSGV
+818 QTLFHLWHSGI
-829 LLELGLEKEHVTRQR
+829 LLELGLEKEHLTKQR
-844 VEQYVLK
+844 VEQYVMK
-851 LDAEAQTKFKSFLQ
+851 LDAEAQIKFKVFLQ
-865 HSFQNPHTLFVLIH
+865 NSMQNPHTLFVLIH

-885 LVSSAV
+885 LMSAM
-891 HNLYSQSDPSVGL
+891 HSLYPQTELSTGL
-904 VDRLLNCK
+904 VDRLLNCR

-932 QTQHTLVSPYNE
+932 QTQHTHISPYNE
-944 IHWPA
+944 IHWPS
-949 SYSDGVDLYPE
+949 SYSNGVDLYHE
-960 NRKYFGLSEFIEST
+960 NKKYFGLSEFIEST
-974 LSGHSLP
+974 LSGHSIP
-981 LLRYDSSFEAMVTAL
+981 LLRYDSSFEAMVMAL

-1007 IRTFVLVQHYAA
+1007 IRTFVLIQHYSA
-1019 AMMAVS
+1019 AMMAVC

-1040 ITQNLINSP
+1040 ITQNLINSSR
-1049 KQCPCGH
+1049 QCPSGH
-1056 GLMVLLRVPCS
+1056 GLMVVLRIPCT

-1074 ERLAHVRARLAL
+1074 ERLYNVRERLAL
-1086 EEHFEIILGNPA
+1086 EDNFEIILGNPN

-1106 FLKQL
+1106 FVEQL
-1111 KVWQNIEDAEWRP
+1111 KVWQKIEDVDWRP

-1137 IFSGMDPH
+1137 IFSGMDPQ

-1159 LINSSCLVRTA
+1159 LINSSSLVRTT

-1183 SEPPLE
+1183 SEIHTE
-1189 KGAQTEALES
+1189 KAVVNDVLES
-1199 DAEKLSSTDNEDE
+1199 DPEKLSSTDNEDE
-1212 ELVTEGSTSE
+1212 EVATEGSTSE
-1222 KRSPVKRERSR
+1222 KRSPMKRERSR

-1238 SSSLSSKASS
+1238 SSSLSSKASTFCTESSPPQVLSNSTEEITNNYERQKQKVDKGAQTTISKHLPPVTEQLDTKQNIKSAQVSITSSSPSPFSSSSSS
-1248 SAPCGESSAGPSQGE
+1248 SAPTHNSFIL
-1263 RAWSPP
+1263 
-1269 PCGPSEEAKA
+1269 
-1279 PGERQTL
+1279 QT
-1286 RAAGGPP
+1286 
-1293 SVISRHSPGLTP
+1293 
-1305 QLDPSLKSGQR
+1305 
-1316 GIQVSALSASS
+1316 
-1327 SGSASSPA
+1327 
-1335 LPTAG
+1335 
-1340 PLVLQA
+1340 
-1346 SQCSMTKACRQPPVV
+1346 SQCSMTKASKQPPIV

-1369 MVTSTDGSGLPKA
+1369 IITSTDSSGLPKSS
-1382 ASLLPS
+1382 SLLPY

-1400 LSKTMTSTEQS
+1400 MSKMMTCTEQS

-1420 RPGHMDYGNRA
+1420 KPIHMDYNNRN
-1431 EGRVDGFHPRRLL
+1431 EGRMDTFHPRRLL

-1485 LREDSD
+1485 IKEESD
-1491 WHYLQLSDPWPDL
+1491 QYYHQPGDVWPDL
-1504 ELFKK
+1504 ETFKK
-1509 LPFDYIIHDPK
+1509 MPFDYTIHDPK

-1525 LICSHHQSIK
+1525 LICSKLQTMN
-1535 SEDRGTHRK
+1535 SEDRSMS
-1544 PEDLFVRRQTARMR
+1544 RRQEDMYTCRQTTRMR
-1558 LSKFAAHN
+1558 LSKYAAYN
-1566 TYHHCEQCHQYMGFH
+1566 TYHHCEQCHQYMGFN
-1581 PRCQLYESTLH
+1581 PRYQLYESTLH

-1623 PGGQLESMRLPLVT
+1623 PGRQLESMRLPLVT
-1637 DKSHEYIKSPTFTPT
+1637 DKSEDYIKSPTFTPT

-1754 VVDVDSGGER
+1754 AVEVDCSGD
-1764 SRKNVFGLI
+1764 RKSDY
-1773 ELTDMTPASRH
+1773 TWT
-1784 AFSILTGTPPRQPA
+1784 
-1798 RHVQG
+1798 
-1803 KAAAWPAQSA
+1803 
-1813 CRPGDVRLPP
+1813 
-1823 SSREFSW
+1823 
-1830 SERNVSLKHIM
+1830 ERNVSLKQIL
-1841 QHIEASPN
+1841 QHIEATPN
-1849 ITHYALI
+1849 VTHYALI

-1864 TGSREVREPFS
+1864 TNSAEIKEPFS
-1875 RCHVHD
+1875 CCHVHD
-1881 FIVLNVDLTQ
+1881 FIMLNVDLTQ
-1891 NVQYNQNRFTCDDVD
+1891 NVQYNQNRFTCHDVD

-1916 LLCRF
+1916 LICRF
-1921 NRFSVMKKQI
+1921 NHFSVMKKQI
-1931 AVGGH
+1931 AVGGQ

-1941 TSKVSDSPMAVVP
+1941 KSKVSDTPVSISS
-1954 AQYICAPDSRHTFLA
+1954 AQYICAPDSKHTFLA

-1975 LEKFLQHHSHCF
+1975 LEKYLQYHSHRF
-1987 FPLSLKNL
+1987 FPLSLKNYS
-1995 GHPVLSVDCYLN
+1995 HPVLSVDCYLN
-2007 LGSQISV
+2007 LGPQIAV

-2027 CSDFVFSG
+2027 SSGLAFSG

-2040 CDSFVG
+2040 CDSFVV

>member
-19 HNSIEASLRSNSLVP
+19 HNSIEASLRSNNLVP

-43 EAEQQLSA
+43 EAEQQLAA
-51 LEGGSRA
+51 LEGGSRV

-66 GDGALE
+66 GEGGLE
-72 QNCPPNPYQMHPR
+72 PNSLPNPFQLHP
-85 PKDAAPRTEQTGER
+85 PPEGCCTTDGFCQ
-99 AASALKMVK
+99 
-108 QMFKE
+108 
-113 ENLTK
+113 

-123 RLVSISSEPIDIPA
+123 RLVSISNEPIDVPA

-215 VRNAQGALT
+215 VRNAQGTLT
-224 KGPLICW
+224 KGSLICW
-231 KGSVVTTA
+231 KGS
-239 PAVGKRT
+239 
-246 VPQVASPETKPG
+246 
-258 EWPPPQPS
+258 
-266 WLHRSSDG
+266 
-274 EGVGTLAVISAPG
+274 
-287 SPAGR
+287 
-292 VLASEVIGRC
+292 
-302 WGGAGADC
+302 
-310 QVCLFPAEF
+310 EF
-319 RSRQA
+319 RSRQIPA
-324 SMGACSSSLFP
+324 STCSGSLFP
-335 PLDSSGPPAPFPGEP
+335 ALESAGPLASFPSEP
-350 GLGTTPSAPLGA
+350 TLGTNPGILMGAQQAGPASDHPSLSAAMGPAVFNGKDSPKCQQLAKNNLLTLPRPSAL
-362 PQAGILSN
+362 GILSN

-381 SPESPSAS
+381 SPESPSAP
-389 DGGYPQGAGNRAK
+389 DGGYPQGGGNRAK

-407 VTCMPQVGL
+407 MSCVPQVGL
-416 VGPASVTFPVVASEE
+416 VGPASVTFPVVTSGE

-443 KAKPVIFKGKYSNAL
+443 KAKPVIFK
-458 GAEGHGNFPYLCG
+458 GHGNFPYLCG

-517 YYLVQLDCVRW
+517 YYLVQL
-528 TLGHS
+528 
-533 ASPQHCPAVWAGQA
+533 
-547 LKPLP
+547 
-552 PALSLP
+552 

-597 PALGAVAPV
+597 SCCQPQIPDVKCESGRVKGLVQGHMAMKAVCFP
-606 TSAQLPWL
+606 
-614 AGLAASSCNDSVHV
+614 
-628 IECTYSL
+628 
-635 AEGLSEMFRLLIEG
+635 
-649 KLAKTNY
+649 
-656 VVIICACRSAAIDSC
+656 
-671 IAVTGKYQARIL
+671 GKYQARIL

-733 QGLVSSSLAASSVS
+733 QGHISSSLTASSVT
-747 KSASLDVGEAPACTS
+747 KAASLEVSGTPVCTS
-762 YHLEPHRIRPFQ
+762 YHLEPHSIRPFQ

-829 LLELGLEKEHVTRQR
+829 LLELGLEKEHMTKQR

-851 LDAEAQTKFKSFLQ
+851 LDAEAQTKFKAFLQ
-865 HSFQNPHTLFVLIH
+865 NSFQNPHTLFVLIH

-891 HNLYSQSDPSVGL
+891 HNLYSQSDPAVGL
-904 VDRLLNCK
+904 VDRLLNCR

-932 QTQHTLVSPYNE
+932 QTQHTLISPYNE

-949 SYSDGVDLYPE
+949 SCSNGVELYHE
-960 NRKYFGLSEFIEST
+960 NKKYFGLSEFIEST
-974 LSGHSLP
+974 VSGHSLP

-1019 AMMAVS
+1019 ALMAVS
-1025 GLSQMKNYTSVETLE
+1025 GLPQMKNYTSVETLE
-1040 ITQNLINSP
+1040 ITQNLLNSP

-1086 EEHFEIILGNPA
+1086 EEHFEIILGSPS
-1098 SGITIGKH
+1098 SGVTVGKH
-1106 FLKQL
+1106 FVKQL
-1111 KVWQNIEDAEWRP
+1111 RMWQNIEDVEWRP

-1183 SEPPLE
+1183 NEVSLE
-1189 KGAQTEALES
+1189 KGARSEALES

-1212 ELVTEGSTSE
+1212 ELGTEGSTSE

-1238 SSSLSSKASS
+1238 SSSLSSKASG
-1248 SAPCGESSAGPSQGE
+1248 SALGSESLAQPTGLPQGE
-1263 RAWSPP
+1263 HARSPQ
-1269 PCGPSEEAKA
+1269 PCSPSEEGRA
-1279 PGERQTL
+1279 PGEKQRP
-1286 RAAGGPP
+1286 RASQGPP
-1293 SVISRHSPGLTP
+1293 LAISRHSPGLTP
-1305 QLDPSLKSGQR
+1305 QPACSLRTGQR
-1316 GIQVSALSASS
+1316 SVQVSVTSPCSQLSSSS
-1327 SGSASSPA
+1327 SGSSSSPA
-1335 LPTAG
+1335 APAAST
-1340 PLVLQA
+1340 LVLQA
-1346 SQCSMTKACRQPPVV
+1346 SQCSLTKACRQPPIV

-1369 MVTSTDGSGLPKA
+1369 MVVSTDSSGLPKA

-1388 HSVMWASSFRPL
+1388 PSVMWASSFRPL
-1400 LSKTMTSTEQS
+1400 LSKTMTATEQS

-1420 RPGHMDYGNRA
+1420 RPSHMDYGNRA

-1458 QFLSILSRMLIRLT
+1458 QFLSVLSRMLVRLT

-1485 LREDSD
+1485 LREESD

-1509 LPFDYIIHDPK
+1509 LSFDYIIHDPK

-1525 LICSHHQSIK
+1525 LICSHYQSIK
-1535 SEDRGTHRK
+1535 SEDRGMSRK
-1544 PEDLFVRRQTARMR
+1544 PEDFYVRRQTARMR
-1558 LSKFAAHN
+1558 LSKYAAYN

-1581 PRCQLYESTLH
+1581 PRYQLYESTLH

-1754 VVDVDSGGER
+1754 VVDVDCAGER
-1764 SRKNVFGLI
+1764 
-1773 ELTDMTPASRH
+1773 
-1784 AFSILTGTPPRQPA
+1784 
-1798 RHVQG
+1798 
-1803 KAAAWPAQSA
+1803 
-1813 CRPGDVRLPP
+1813 
-1823 SSREFSW
+1823 SREFSW

-1849 ITHYALI
+1849 ITHYALL
-1856 GMRKWSSK
+1856 GLRKWSSK
-1864 TGSREVREPFS
+1864 TRASEVREPFA

-1881 FIVLNVDLTQ
+1881 FIILNVDLTQ
-1891 NVQYNQNRFTCDDVD
+1891 NVQYNQNRFMCDDVD

-1936 RSFHI
+1936 KSFHI
-1941 TSKVSDSPMAVVP
+1941 TSKVSDNSAAAVP
-1954 AQYICAPDSRHTFLA
+1954 AQYICAPDSKHTFLA

-1975 LEKFLQHHSHCF
+1975 LEKFLQHHSHRF
-1987 FPLSLKNL
+1987 FPLSLKNRD
-1995 GHPVLSVDCYLN
+1995 HPVLSVDCYLN

-2027 CSDFVFSG
+2027 CSDLLFSG

-2064 CQDRNSLRQTVVR
+2064 CQDRSSLRQTVVR

-2091 FQTANAKEDR
+2091 FQTANAREDR

>member
-19 HNSIEASLRSNSLVP
+19 HNSIEASLRSNTLVP

-43 EAEQQLSA
+43 EAEQQLSS
-51 LEGGSRA
+51 LEGSSRV

-66 GDGALE
+66 GDGGLE
-72 QNCPPNPYQMHPR
+72 PSSLSNAYQLPPPPEGCCTTDGFCQ
-85 PKDAAPRTEQTGER
+85 
-99 AASALKMVK
+99 
-108 QMFKE
+108 
-113 ENLTK
+113 

-123 RLVSISSEPIDIPA
+123 RLVSISNEPIEVPA

-215 VRNAQGALT
+215 IRNAQGALT

-231 KGSVVTTA
+231 KGS
-239 PAVGKRT
+239 
-246 VPQVASPETKPG
+246 
-258 EWPPPQPS
+258 
-266 WLHRSSDG
+266 
-274 EGVGTLAVISAPG
+274 
-287 SPAGR
+287 
-292 VLASEVIGRC
+292 
-302 WGGAGADC
+302 
-310 QVCLFPAEF
+310 EF
-319 RSRQA
+319 RSRQNSA
-324 SMGACSSSLFP
+324 NTCSSSLFP
-335 PLDSSGPPAPFPGEP
+335 LLEGSGSLAAFPSDPVPGTNSIVPVRAQQAGPASDHPSLTTVTGPAVFNGKDSPKHPQLVKNNLSALPR
-350 GLGTTPSAPLGA
+350 PSAL
-362 PQAGILSN
+362 GILPN

-381 SPESPSAS
+381 SPESPSAA
-389 DGGYPQGAGNRAK
+389 DGGFPQGGGNRAK
-402 YESAG
+402 HEGSG
-407 VTCMPQVGL
+407 MSCIPQAGL
-416 VGPASVTFPVVASEE
+416 VGSTSVTIPVVASGE

-443 KAKPVIFKGKYSNAL
+443 KAKPVIFK
-458 GAEGHGNFPYLCG
+458 GHGNFPYLCG

-484 CYQNSQSIS
+484 CYQNSQSLS
-493 RAYEQYGASTIQPIS
+493 RAYEQHGASTVQPIS
-508 EEMQLLLTV
+508 QEMQLLLTV
-517 YYLVQLDCVRW
+517 YYLVQL
-528 TLGHS
+528 
-533 ASPQHCPAVWAGQA
+533 
-547 LKPLP
+547 
-552 PALSLP
+552 

-566 EDLEQIFLRS
+566 EDLEQILLRS

-597 PALGAVAPV
+597 PAPSTAAPV

-628 IECTYSL
+628 IECAYSL

-656 VVIICACRSAAIDSC
+656 VVIICACRNAAIDSC

-683 SESLLTPAEY
+683 SESLLSPMEY
-693 QKEVNY
+693 QREVHY

-712 FSTLCPEGDIDILL
+712 FSSLCPEGDIDILL

-733 QGLVSSSLAASSVS
+733 QGHVSSSLTASSI
-747 KSASLDVGEAPACTS
+747 KKTAMLDAGGVPVCAS
-762 YHLEPHRIRPFQ
+762 YHLEPRGVRPFQ

-818 QTLFHVWHSGV
+818 QTVFHVWHSGV
-829 LLELGLEKEHVTRQR
+829 LLELGLEKEPVTKQR
-844 VEQYVLK
+844 VEQHVLK
-851 LDAEAQTKFKSFLQ
+851 LDVEAQARFKAFLQ
-865 HSFQNPHTLFVLIH
+865 NSFQNPHTLFILIH

-891 HNLYSQSDPSVGL
+891 HNIYSQSDPSVGL
-904 VDRLLNCK
+904 VDRLLNCR

-932 QTQHTLVSPYNE
+932 QTQHTLISPYNE
-944 IHWPA
+944 IHWPI
-949 SYSDGVDLYPE
+949 SYSNGVDLYHE
-960 NRKYFGLSEFIEST
+960 NKKYFGLAEFIDST

-1025 GLSQMKNYTSVETLE
+1025 GLPQMKNHTSVETLE
-1040 ITQNLINSP
+1040 ITQNLLNSP

-1086 EEHFEIILGNPA
+1086 EEHFEIILGNPS
-1098 SGITIGKH
+1098 SGITVGKH
-1106 FLKQL
+1106 FVKQL
-1111 KVWQNIEDAEWRP
+1111 KMWQKIEDAEWRP

-1183 SEPPLE
+1183 DDIPLE
-1189 KGAQTEALES
+1189 KGTKNEALES
-1199 DAEKLSSTDNEDE
+1199 DGEKLSSTDEDE
-1212 ELVTEGSTSE
+1212 EAGTEGCFEAGSTSE

-1238 SSSLSSKASS
+1238 SSSRSSKASGS
-1248 SAPCGESSAGPSQGE
+1248 VLYGESLVQPLGPPQGE
-1263 RAWSPP
+1263 LARSPP
-1269 PCGPSEEAKA
+1269 PCGPSEEGRT
-1279 PGERQTL
+1279 PGEMQRL
-1286 RAAGGPP
+1286 RVSQG
-1293 SVISRHSPGLTP
+1293 STVISRNSPGLAPQPDCSLRTNRRSLQVPATP
-1305 QLDPSLKSGQR
+1305 SSQL
-1316 GIQVSALSASS
+1316 SS
-1327 SGSASSPA
+1327 SGSSSTCA
-1335 LPTAG
+1335 VPTANM
-1340 PLVLQA
+1340 LVLQA
-1346 SQCSMTKACRQPPVV
+1346 SQCSMAKACRQPPVV

-1369 MVTSTDGSGLPKA
+1369 MLLSTDSSGLPKA

-1388 HSVMWASSFRPL
+1388 PSVMWTSSFRPL

-1420 RPGHMDYGNRA
+1420 RSSHMDYGNRA
-1431 EGRVDGFHPRRLL
+1431 EGRVDSFHPRRLL

-1472 EVDVYDEEEININ
+1472 EVDVYDEEEINIS
-1485 LREDSD
+1485 LQEESD
-1491 WHYLQLSDPWPDL
+1491 WHYLQLTDPWPDL
-1504 ELFKK
+1504 ELFQKM
-1509 LPFDYIIHDPK
+1509 PFDYIIHDPK

-1535 SEDRGTHRK
+1535 SEGQGLGRWLNRGMSRK
-1544 PEDLFVRRQTARMR
+1544 PEDLYMRRQTARMR
-1558 LSKFAAHN
+1558 LSKFAAYN

-1581 PRCQLYESTLH
+1581 PHYQLYESTLH

-1637 DKSHEYIKSPTFTPT
+1637 DKSYEHIKSPTFTPT

-1714 KELSYHNLELER
+1714 KELCYHNLELER
-1726 NRQEELGI
+1726 SRQEELGI

-1754 VVDVDSGGER
+1754 AVDVDCAGE
-1764 SRKNVFGLI
+1764 
-1773 ELTDMTPASRH
+1773 
-1784 AFSILTGTPPRQPA
+1784 Q
-1798 RHVQG
+1798 
-1803 KAAAWPAQSA
+1803 
-1813 CRPGDVRLPP
+1813 
-1823 SSREFSW
+1823 SREFSW
-1830 SERNVSLKHIM
+1830 SERNISLKHIM

-1856 GMRKWSSK
+1856 GMRKWASK
-1864 TGSREVREPFS
+1864 TQSSEVREPFS

-1881 FIVLNVDLTQ
+1881 FIILNVDLTQ

-1941 TSKVSDSPMAVVP
+1941 TSKVSDSSVVIVP
-1954 AQYICAPDSRHTFLA
+1954 SQYICAPDSKHTFLA

-1975 LEKFLQHHSHCF
+1975 LEKFLQYHSHRF
-1987 FPLSLKNL
+1987 FPLSLKNHS
-1995 GHPVLSVDCYLN
+1995 HPVLSVDCYLN
-2007 LGSQISV
+2007 LGPQISV

-2027 CSDFVFSG
+2027 CSDMAFSG

>member
-19 HNSIEASLRSNSLVP
+19 HSSIEASLRSNSLVP
-34 RPIFSQLYL
+34 RPVFSQLYL

-51 LEGGSRA
+51 LEGGSRV

-66 GDGALE
+66 GEGGLE
-72 QNCPPNPYQMHPR
+72 PTCPPNPYQMHP
-85 PKDAAPRTEQTGER
+85 PPEGCCTTDGFCQ
-99 AASALKMVK
+99 
-108 QMFKE
+108 
-113 ENLTK
+113 

-123 RLVSISSEPIDIPA
+123 RLVSISNEPVDVPA

-231 KGSVVTTA
+231 RGSEFRGRPTTA
-239 PAVGKRT
+239 GP
-246 VPQVASPETKPG
+246 
-258 EWPPPQPS
+258 
-266 WLHRSSDG
+266 
-274 EGVGTLAVISAPG
+274 
-287 SPAGR
+287 
-292 VLASEVIGRC
+292 
-302 WGGAGADC
+302 
-310 QVCLFPAEF
+310 
-319 RSRQA
+319 
-324 SMGACSSSLFP
+324 CSSSLFP
-335 PLDSSGPPAPFPGEP
+335 PLDSSGPLAAFSSEPTPGTNASIPPGAPPAGPASDHPSLTAATSPAVFNGQDSPKHQQLVKSKLSAVP
-350 GLGTTPSAPLGA
+350 RPSALG
-362 PQAGILSN
+362 IFSN

-381 SPESPSAS
+381 SPESPSAA
-389 DGGYPQGAGNRAK
+389 DGGYPQGGGNRAK

-407 VTCMPQVGL
+407 MSCVPQVGL
-416 VGPASVTFPVVASEE
+416 VGPASVTFPVVASGE

-443 KAKPVIFKGKYSNAL
+443 KAKPVIFKG
-458 GAEGHGNFPYLCG
+458 HGNFPYLCG
-471 NLNDV
+471 NLSDV
-476 VVSPLLYT
+476 VVSPLLYA

-493 RAYEQYGASTIQPIS
+493 RAYEQYGASAIQPIS

-517 YYLVQLDCVRW
+517 YYLVQL
-528 TLGHS
+528 
-533 ASPQHCPAVWAGQA
+533 
-547 LKPLP
+547 
-552 PALSLP
+552 

-597 PALGAVAPV
+597 PAPSAVAPV

-614 AGLAASSCNDSVHV
+614 AGLAASSCNDSVHI

-656 VVIICACRSAAIDSC
+656 VVIICACRNAAIDSC

-693 QKEVNY
+693 QKEVSY

-733 QGLVSSSLAASSVS
+733 QGHISSSLTASVT
-747 KSASLDVGEAPACTS
+747 KSASLDVGGAPACTS
-762 YHLEPHRIRPFQ
+762 YSLEPPHIRPFQ

-792 TQNLDL
+792 TQSLDL

-829 LLELGLEKEHVTRQR
+829 LLELGLDKEHMTKQR

-865 HSFQNPHTLFVLIH
+865 NSFQNPHTLFVLIH

-904 VDRLLNCK
+904 VDRLLNCR

-949 SYSDGVDLYPE
+949 SYSNGADLYPE
-960 NRKYFGLSEFIEST
+960 NKKYFGLSEFIEST

-1040 ITQNLINSP
+1040 ITQNLINAP
-1049 KQCPCGH
+1049 RQCPCGH

-1086 EEHFEIILGNPA
+1086 DQHFEIILGNPS
-1098 SGITIGKH
+1098 SGITVGKH
-1106 FLKQL
+1106 FVKQL
-1111 KVWQNIEDAEWRP
+1111 KMWQKIEDAEWRP

-1183 SEPPLE
+1183 NEGPLE
-1189 KGAQTEALES
+1189 KGPRNEGLES
-1199 DAEKLSSTDNEDE
+1199 DAEKPSSTDNEDE

-1238 SSSLSSKASS
+1238 SSCRSSKASS
-1248 SAPCGESSAGPSQGE
+1248 SALCGETSAQPGGPLPGE
-1263 RAWSPP
+1263 QTRSPQ
-1269 PCGPSEEAKA
+1269 PCGPVEEGRG
-1279 PGERQTL
+1279 PGDKQRL
-1286 RAAGGPP
+1286 RAGQGPP
-1293 SVISRHSPGLTP
+1293 AATSRHSPGLAP
-1305 QLDPSLKSGQR
+1305 QPDSSLRTSQR
-1316 GIQVSALSASS
+1316 SVQVSATSSSQLSS
-1327 SGSASSPA
+1327 SGSSSSPMVPA
-1335 LPTAG
+1335 AG
-1340 PLVLQA
+1340 TLVLQA
-1346 SQCSMTKACRQPPVV
+1346 TQCSMTKACQQPPVV

-1369 MVTSTDGSGLPKA
+1369 MVTSTDSSGLPKA

-1420 RPGHMDYGNRA
+1420 RPSHMDYGNRA

-1485 LREDSD
+1485 LREESD

-1525 LICSHHQSIK
+1525 LVCSHHQSIK
-1535 SEDRGTHRK
+1535 REGREPSRK
-1544 PEDLFVRRQTARMR
+1544 PDDLYVRRHTARMR
-1558 LSKFAAHN
+1558 LSKYAAYN
-1566 TYHHCEQCHQYMGFH
+1566 TYHHCEHCHQYMGFH
-1581 PRCQLYESTLH
+1581 PRYQLYESTLH

-1603 EIQLHFIIPKSKEHH
+1603 EVQLHFIIPKSKEHH

-1637 DKSHEYIKSPTFTPT
+1637 DKSQEYIKSPTFTPT

-1681 EMAIYKKY
+1681 EMPIYKKY

-1700 IFNSAGVGAAHFLI
+1700 TFNSAGVGAAHFLI

-1754 VVDVDSGGER
+1754 VVDIDGGGER
-1764 SRKNVFGLI
+1764 SRFL
-1773 ELTDMTPASRH
+1773 
-1784 AFSILTGTPPRQPA
+1784 
-1798 RHVQG
+1798 
-1803 KAAAWPAQSA
+1803 
-1813 CRPGDVRLPP
+1813 
-1823 SSREFSW
+1823 
-1830 SERNVSLKHIM
+1830 
-1841 QHIEASPN
+1841 
-1849 ITHYALI
+1849 
-1856 GMRKWSSK
+1856 
-1864 TGSREVREPFS
+1864 
-1875 RCHVHD
+1875 
-1881 FIVLNVDLTQ
+1881 
-1891 NVQYNQNRFTCDDVD
+1891 CDDVD

-1941 TSKVSDSPMAVVP
+1941 TSKVSDNPVAIVP
-1954 AQYICAPDSRHTFLA
+1954 AQYICAPDSKHTFLA

-1975 LEKFLQHHSHCF
+1975 LEKFLQRHGHRF
-1987 FPLSLKNL
+1987 FPLSLKNHA
-1995 GHPVLSVDCYLN
+1995 HPVLLVDCYLD

-2027 CSDFVFSG
+2027 CADFMFSG

-2077 LELEDEWQFRLRDE
+2077 LELEDQWQFRLRDE

>member
-19 HNSIEASLRSNSLVP
+19 HNSIEASLRSNNLVP

-43 EAEQQLSA
+43 EAEQQLSS
-51 LEGGSRA
+51 LEAGSRA

-66 GDGALE
+66 EEEEGSE
-72 QNCPPNPYQMHPR
+72 SSSPPVSYQMKP
-85 PKDAAPRTEQTGER
+85 PPEGCCTVDGFCQ
-99 AASALKMVK
+99 
-108 QMFKE
+108 
-113 ENLTK
+113 

-123 RLVSISSEPIDIPA
+123 RLVSISNEHIEVPS
-137 GFLLVGAKSPSL
+137 GFLLVGAKSPNL

-163 PDDNGHN
+163 PDDKGRN

-224 KGPLICW
+224 KGSVICW
-231 KGSVVTTA
+231 KG
-239 PAVGKRT
+239 
-246 VPQVASPETKPG
+246 
-258 EWPPPQPS
+258 
-266 WLHRSSDG
+266 
-274 EGVGTLAVISAPG
+274 
-287 SPAGR
+287 
-292 VLASEVIGRC
+292 
-302 WGGAGADC
+302 
-310 QVCLFPAEF
+310 AEF
-319 RSRQA
+319 RGQQPS
-324 SMGACSSSLFP
+324 SSTCSSTLFQLP
-335 PLDSSGPPAPFPGEP
+335 EGSGLSGGTWSEPLPAAQPAAAAGTQHSAAAMDHTPSTAAFSSAVHNGKESPKQQLVKNNLSALTRPSV
-350 GLGTTPSAPLGA
+350 LGTLT
-362 PQAGILSN
+362 N

-381 SPESPSAS
+381 SPESPSSTETWNLQVNPQAPNRIKN
-389 DGGYPQGAGNRAK
+389 DGGSLSSVPH
-402 YESAG
+402 SA
-407 VTCMPQVGL
+407 L
-416 VGPASVTFPVVASEE
+416 VGPASSPMVGSGE

-443 KAKPVIFKGKYSNAL
+443 KAKPVIFKG
-458 GAEGHGNFPYLCG
+458 HGNFPYLCG
-471 NLNDV
+471 NINDV
-476 VVSPLLYT
+476 IVSPLLYT
-484 CYQNSQSIS
+484 CYRNSQSLS

-517 YYLVQLDCVRW
+517 YYLVQL
-528 TLGHS
+528 
-533 ASPQHCPAVWAGQA
+533 AS
-547 LKPLP
+547 
-552 PALSLP
+552 
-558 AADQVPLM
+558 DQVPLM
-566 EDLEQIFLRS
+566 EDLEQIFTRS
-576 WRESHLT
+576 WRESHLC
-583 EIRQYQQAPPQPFP
+583 EIRQFQ
-597 PALGAVAPV
+597 PALPPGLPGLPGLVAPV
-606 TSAQLPWL
+606 TPAQLPWL
-614 AGLAASSCNDSVHV
+614 AGLAATSCNDSVRI

-635 AEGLSEMFRLLIEG
+635 AEGLSELFKLLVEG

-656 VVIICACRSAAIDSC
+656 VVIICASRNRAIDSC
-671 IAVTGKYQARIL
+671 IVITGKYQARVL
-683 SESLLTPAEY
+683 SEGMLTPSDY

-699 ELVTGKVDSLGAF
+699 QLVTGKVETLGSF
-712 FSTLCPEGDIDILL
+712 FSTLCPEGDIDFLL
-726 DKFHQEN
+726 EKFCQEN
-733 QGLVSSSLAASSVS
+733 QGHISSSL
-747 KSASLDVGEAPACTS
+747 SASVNKPTALNRTGAAACTS
-762 YHLEPHRIRPFQ
+762 YEIERHRIRPFQ

-781 LSHVCSIADSS
+781 LSHICSIADSS

-798 GSFEKVD
+798 GSFEKID
-805 FLICIPPSEVTYQ
+805 FLICVPPSEVTYQ
-818 QTLFHVWHSGV
+818 QTLFHLWHSGI
-829 LLELGLEKEHVTRQR
+829 LLELGLEKEHLTKQR
-844 VEQYVLK
+844 VEQYVMK
-851 LDAEAQTKFKSFLQ
+851 IDAEAQIKFKVFLQ
-865 HSFQNPHTLFVLIH
+865 NSMQNPHTLFVLIH

-885 LVSSAV
+885 LMSAV
-891 HNLYSQSDPSVGL
+891 HSLYPQAELSAGL
-904 VDRLLNCK
+904 VDRLLNCR

-932 QTQHTLVSPYNE
+932 QTQHTHISPYNE
-944 IHWPA
+944 IHWPS
-949 SYSDGVDLYPE
+949 SYSNGVDLYHE
-960 NRKYFGLSEFIEST
+960 NKKYFGLSEFIEST
-974 LSGHSLP
+974 LSGHSIP
-981 LLRYDSSFEAMVTAL
+981 LLRYDSSFEAMVMAL

-1007 IRTFVLVQHYAA
+1007 IRTFVLIQHYSA
-1019 AMMAVS
+1019 AMMAVC

-1040 ITQNLINSP
+1040 ITQNLINSSR
-1049 KQCPCGH
+1049 QCPSGH
-1056 GLMVLLRVPCS
+1056 GLMVVLRIPCA

-1074 ERLAHVRARLAL
+1074 ERLSNVRERLAL
-1086 EEHFEIILGNPA
+1086 EENFEIILGNPN
-1098 SGITIGKH
+1098 SGVTIGKH
-1106 FLKQL
+1106 FVEQL
-1111 KVWQNIEDAEWRP
+1111 KVWQKIEDADWRP

-1137 IFSGMDPH
+1137 IFSGMDPQ

-1159 LINSSCLVRTA
+1159 LINSSSLVRTT

-1183 SEPPLE
+1183 SEIHTE
-1189 KGAQTEALES
+1189 KAVVNDVLES
-1199 DAEKLSSTDNEDE
+1199 DPEKLSSTDNEDE
-1212 ELVTEGSTSE
+1212 EIATEGSTSE
-1222 KRSPVKRERSR
+1222 KRSPMKRERSH

-1238 SSSLSSKASS
+1238 SSSLSSKASITAFCRESSPPLTAAGDTAKSPQQVLSNSAEETTNTCERQKQKVDKGAQTMISKHLPLVTEQLDTKQNIKSGQISIASSTSSPFSSSSSS
-1248 SAPCGESSAGPSQGE
+1248 SAPPHNSFIL
-1263 RAWSPP
+1263 
-1269 PCGPSEEAKA
+1269 
-1279 PGERQTL
+1279 QT
-1286 RAAGGPP
+1286 
-1293 SVISRHSPGLTP
+1293 
-1305 QLDPSLKSGQR
+1305 
-1316 GIQVSALSASS
+1316 
-1327 SGSASSPA
+1327 
-1335 LPTAG
+1335 
-1340 PLVLQA
+1340 
-1346 SQCSMTKACRQPPVV
+1346 SQCSMTKASKQPPIV

-1369 MVTSTDGSGLPKA
+1369 IITSTDSSGLPKSS
-1382 ASLLPS
+1382 SLLPY

-1400 LSKTMTSTEQS
+1400 MSKMMTCTEQS

-1420 RPGHMDYGNRA
+1420 KPIHMDYTNRS
-1431 EGRVDGFHPRRLL
+1431 EGRMDTFHPRRLL

-1472 EVDVYDEEEININ
+1472 EVDVYDEEEINISIKEESAQYYHQPGD
-1485 LREDSD
+1485 L
-1491 WHYLQLSDPWPDL
+1491 WPDL
-1504 ELFKK
+1504 ETFKK
-1509 LPFDYIIHDPK
+1509 MPFDYTIHDPK

-1525 LICSHHQSIK
+1525 LICSKLQTVNT
-1535 SEDRGTHRK
+1535 EDSSRSRRQ
-1544 PEDLFVRRQTARMR
+1544 EDMYTRRQTTRMR
-1558 LSKFAAHN
+1558 LSKYAAYN
-1566 TYHHCEQCHQYMGFH
+1566 TYHHCEQCHQYMGFN
-1581 PRCQLYESTLH
+1581 PRYQLYESTLH

-1623 PGGQLESMRLPLVT
+1623 PGRQLESMRLPLVT
-1637 DKSHEYIKSPTFTPT
+1637 DKSEDYIKSPTFTPT

-1754 VVDVDSGGER
+1754 AVEVDCSGD
-1764 SRKNVFGLI
+1764 RKSDY
-1773 ELTDMTPASRH
+1773 T
-1784 AFSILTGTPPRQPA
+1784 
-1798 RHVQG
+1798 
-1803 KAAAWPAQSA
+1803 
-1813 CRPGDVRLPP
+1813 
-1823 SSREFSW
+1823 W
-1830 SERNVSLKHIM
+1830 SERNVSLKQIL
-1841 QHIEASPN
+1841 QRIEATPN
-1849 ITHYALI
+1849 VTHYALI

-1864 TGSREVREPFS
+1864 TNSAEIKEPFS
-1875 RCHVHD
+1875 CCHVHD
-1881 FIVLNVDLTQ
+1881 FIMLNVDLTQ

-1921 NRFSVMKKQI
+1921 NHFSVMKKQI
-1931 AVGGH
+1931 AVGGQ

-1941 TSKVSDSPMAVVP
+1941 KSKVSDTPVSISP
-1954 AQYICAPDSRHTFLA
+1954 AQYICAPDSKHTFLA

-1975 LEKFLQHHSHCF
+1975 LEKYLQYHSHRF
-1987 FPLSLKNL
+1987 FPLSLKNYS
-1995 GHPVLSVDCYLN
+1995 HPVLSVDCYLN
-2007 LGSQISV
+2007 LGPQIAV

-2027 CSDFVFSG
+2027 SSGLTFSG

-2040 CDSFVG
+2040 CDSFVV

>member
-10 KTTRFEEVL
+10 KATRFEEVL
-19 HNSIEASLRSNSLVP
+19 HNSIEASLRSNNLVP
-34 RPIFSQLYL
+34 RPVFSQLYL
-43 EAEQQLSA
+43 EAEQQLSS
-51 LEGGSRA
+51 LEGGSRV

-66 GDGALE
+66 GEGGPDPNG
-72 QNCPPNPYQMHPR
+72 PPNPYQLP
-85 PKDAAPRTEQTGER
+85 PAPEGCCTTDGFCQ
-99 AASALKMVK
+99 
-108 QMFKE
+108 
-113 ENLTK
+113 

-123 RLVSISSEPIDIPA
+123 RLVSMSSEPVDVPA

-186 FCYFTEFSNHINLK
+186 FCYFTDFSNHINLK

-215 VRNAQGALT
+215 VRNAQGTLT

-231 KGSVVTTA
+231 KGS
-239 PAVGKRT
+239 
-246 VPQVASPETKPG
+246 
-258 EWPPPQPS
+258 
-266 WLHRSSDG
+266 
-274 EGVGTLAVISAPG
+274 
-287 SPAGR
+287 
-292 VLASEVIGRC
+292 
-302 WGGAGADC
+302 
-310 QVCLFPAEF
+310 EF
-319 RSRQA
+319 RSRQ
-324 SMGACSSSLFP
+324 SSTGTCSSSLFP
-335 PLDSSGPPAPFPGEP
+335 PLESSGPLAAFPSESVPGTNPGVLMGAQQAGPAPDHPSLTSASGPAVFNGKDSPKHQQLAKSSLSAP
-350 GLGTTPSAPLGA
+350 PRPSAL
-362 PQAGILSN
+362 GILPN

-381 SPESPSAS
+381 SPESPSAT
-389 DGGYPQGAGNRAK
+389 DGGYSQSSGNRAK
-402 YESAG
+402 YEGAG
-407 VTCMPQVGL
+407 VSCVPQAGL
-416 VGPASVTFPVVASEE
+416 VGPASVSFPVVASGE

-443 KAKPVIFKGKYSNAL
+443 KAKPVIFKG
-458 GAEGHGNFPYLCG
+458 HGNFPYLCG
-471 NLNDV
+471 NLSDV

-493 RAYEQYGASTIQPIS
+493 RAYEQCGASSIQPIS

-517 YYLVQLDCVRW
+517 YYLVQL
-528 TLGHS
+528 
-533 ASPQHCPAVWAGQA
+533 
-547 LKPLP
+547 
-552 PALSLP
+552 

-583 EIRQYQQAPPQPFP
+583 EIRQYQQVPSQPYP
-597 PALGAVAPV
+597 PAPSTTTPV

-628 IECTYSL
+628 IECAYSL

-656 VVIICACRSAAIDSC
+656 VVIICACRNAAIDSC

-683 SESLLTPAEY
+683 SESLLSPAEY
-693 QKEVNY
+693 QREVHY

-712 FSTLCPEGDIDILL
+712 FSTLCPEGDMDILL

-733 QGLVSSSLAASSVS
+733 QGHVSSPLPASSVTQ
-747 KSASLDVGEAPACTS
+747 AAALDVSGTPVCTS
-762 YHLEPHRIRPFQ
+762 CHLEPRGVRPFQ

-829 LLELGLEKEHVTRQR
+829 LLELGLEKEPMTKQR

-851 LDAEAQTKFKSFLQ
+851 LDAEAQTRFKAFLQ
-865 HSFQNPHTLFVLIH
+865 NSFQNPHTLFVLIH

-891 HNLYSQSDPSVGL
+891 HNLYSQSDPPVGL
-904 VDRLLNCK
+904 VDRLLNCR

-932 QTQHTLVSPYNE
+932 QTQHTLISPYNE
-944 IHWPA
+944 IHWPV
-949 SYSDGVDLYPE
+949 SYSNGVDLYHE
-960 NRKYFGLSEFIEST
+960 NKKYFGLSEFIEST

-1025 GLSQMKNYTSVETLE
+1025 GLPQMKNHTSVETLE
-1040 ITQNLINSP
+1040 ITQNLLNAP

-1086 EEHFEIILGNPA
+1086 EEHFEIILGNPS
-1098 SGITIGKH
+1098 SGITVGKH
-1106 FLKQL
+1106 FVKQL
-1111 KVWQNIEDAEWRP
+1111 KMWQKIEDAEWRP

-1183 SEPPLE
+1183 NEIPLE
-1189 KGAQTEALES
+1189 KGAKNEALES
-1199 DAEKLSSTDNEDE
+1199 DGEKLSSTDNEDE
-1212 ELVTEGSTSE
+1212 ELGTEVCFEAGSASE
-1222 KRSPVKRERSR
+1222 KRSPVKRERSS

-1248 SAPCGESSAGPSQGE
+1248 SALCSETSAQVSGPPQGDQA
-1263 RAWSPP
+1263 RSPL
-1269 PCGPSEEAKA
+1269 PCGPAEEA
-1279 PGERQTL
+1279 
-1286 RAAGGPP
+1286 RAAGEKPWLRTSQGPP
-1293 SVISRHSPGLTP
+1293 MVISRHGPGHPPPADCGLRTSQRGLQVSVTASS
-1305 QLDPSLKSGQR
+1305 QLPSL
-1316 GIQVSALSASS
+1316 
-1327 SGSASSPA
+1327 GSTAPA
-1335 LPTAG
+1335 TG
-1340 PLVLQA
+1340 TLVLQA
-1346 SQCSMTKACRQPPVV
+1346 SQCSVTKACRQPPTV

-1369 MVTSTDGSGLPKA
+1369 VLVSTDSSGLPKA
-1382 ASLLPS
+1382 ASLLPAP
-1388 HSVMWASSFRPL
+1388 SVMWTSSFRPL

-1420 RPGHMDYGNRA
+1420 RPSHMDYGNRA
-1431 EGRVDGFHPRRLL
+1431 EGRVDSFHPRRLL

-1472 EVDVYDEEEININ
+1472 EVDVYDEEEINTS
-1485 LREDSD
+1485 LREESD

-1504 ELFKK
+1504 ELFQKM
-1509 LPFDYIIHDPK
+1509 PFDYIIHDPK

-1525 LICSHHQSIK
+1525 LICAHHQSIK
-1535 SEDRGTHRK
+1535 SEDRGISRK
-1544 PEDLFVRRQTARMR
+1544 PEDLYVRRQTARMR
-1558 LSKFAAHN
+1558 LSKYAAYN

-1581 PRCQLYESTLH
+1581 PRYQLYESTLH

-1754 VVDVDSGGER
+1754 VVDVDCAGER
-1764 SRKNVFGLI
+1764 
-1773 ELTDMTPASRH
+1773 
-1784 AFSILTGTPPRQPA
+1784 
-1798 RHVQG
+1798 
-1803 KAAAWPAQSA
+1803 
-1813 CRPGDVRLPP
+1813 
-1823 SSREFSW
+1823 SREFSW

-1849 ITHYALI
+1849 ITRYALL
-1856 GMRKWSSK
+1856 GMRKWASK
-1864 TGSREVREPFS
+1864 TRGGEVREPFS

-1881 FIVLNVDLTQ
+1881 FIILNVDLTQ

-1941 TSKVSDSPMAVVP
+1941 TSKVSDSSAAVVP
-1954 AQYICAPDSRHTFLA
+1954 AQYICAPDSKHTFLA

-1975 LEKFLQHHSHCF
+1975 LEKFLQHHSQRF
-1987 FPLSLKNL
+1987 FPLSLKNHS
-1995 GHPVLSVDCYLN
+1995 HPVLSVDCYLN

-2027 CSDFVFSG
+2027 CSDLMFSG

-2040 CDSFVG
+2040 CDSFVA

>member
-19 HNSIEASLRSNSLVP
+19 HNSIEASLRSNNLVP

-43 EAEQQLSA
+43 EAEQQLSS
-51 LEGGSRA
+51 LEAGSRA

-66 GDGALE
+66 EEEEGSE
-72 QNCPPNPYQMHPR
+72 SSSPPIAYQMKP
-85 PKDAAPRTEQTGER
+85 PLEGCCTTDGFCQ
-99 AASALKMVK
+99 
-108 QMFKE
+108 
-113 ENLTK
+113 

-123 RLVSISSEPIDIPA
+123 RLVSISNEQIEVPS
-137 GFLLVGAKSPSL
+137 GFLLVGAKSPNL
-149 PDHLLVCAVDKRFL
+149 PDHLLACAVDKRFL
-163 PDDNGHN
+163 PDDNGRN

-215 VRNAQGALT
+215 VRNAQGTLT
-224 KGPLICW
+224 KGSVICW
-231 KGSVVTTA
+231 KG
-239 PAVGKRT
+239 
-246 VPQVASPETKPG
+246 
-258 EWPPPQPS
+258 
-266 WLHRSSDG
+266 
-274 EGVGTLAVISAPG
+274 
-287 SPAGR
+287 
-292 VLASEVIGRC
+292 
-302 WGGAGADC
+302 
-310 QVCLFPAEF
+310 AEF
-319 RSRQA
+319 RSRQSSTSTCTSTLFQPPESTGPSIAVTSEPVPAANQNVLSGTQQTGVA
-324 SMGACSSSLFP
+324 SDHFPSTAALGSTVYNGKDSHKHLVKNNLSSLTRT
-335 PLDSSGPPAPFPGEP
+335 SV
-350 GLGTTPSAPLGA
+350 LGTLT
-362 PQAGILSN
+362 N

-381 SPESPSAS
+381 SPESPSS
-389 DGGYPQGAGNRAK
+389 TEVWNLQPNPQIGNRNK
-402 YESAG
+402 NGSLSCLPHSA
-407 VTCMPQVGL
+407 V
-416 VGPASVTFPVVASEE
+416 VGPVSSPVVASEE

-443 KAKPVIFKGKYSNAL
+443 KTRPVIFKG
-458 GAEGHGNFPYLCG
+458 HGIFPYLCG

-476 VVSPLLYT
+476 IVSPLLYT
-484 CYQNSQSIS
+484 CYRNSQSIS

-517 YYLVQLDCVRW
+517 YYLVQL
-528 TLGHS
+528 
-533 ASPQHCPAVWAGQA
+533 AS
-547 LKPLP
+547 
-552 PALSLP
+552 
-558 AADQVPLM
+558 DQVPLI
-566 EDLEQIFLRS
+566 EDLEQIFMRS
-576 WRESHLT
+576 WRESHLS
-583 EIRQYQQAPPQPFP
+583 EIRQYQQAMP
-597 PALGAVAPV
+597 PAFSQVPSQIAPV

-614 AGLAASSCNDSVHV
+614 AGLAASSCNDSVHI
-628 IECTYSL
+628 IECSYSL
-635 AEGLSEMFRLLIEG
+635 AEGLSEMFKMLIEG

-656 VVIICACRSAAIDSC
+656 VVIICTCRNRTIDSC

-683 SESLLTPAEY
+683 SESMLTPAEY

-699 ELVTGKVDSLGAF
+699 QLVTGKVEALGCF
-712 FSTLCPEGDIDILL
+712 FSTLCPEGDIDVLL
-726 DKFHQEN
+726 DKFYQEN
-733 QGLVSSSLAASSVS
+733 QGHISSSLPASVNKPTTLDITGAAV
-747 KSASLDVGEAPACTS
+747 CTS
-762 YHLEPHRIRPFQ
+762 YNIDRHQIRPFQ

-805 FLICIPPSEVTYQ
+805 FLICVPPSEVTYQ
-818 QTLFHVWHSGV
+818 QTLLNIWHSGHHYCY
-829 LLELGLEKEHVTRQR
+829 LGFELGLEKEHLTKQR
-844 VEQYVLK
+844 VEQYVVK
-851 LDAEAQTKFKSFLQ
+851 LDAEAQSKFKAFMQNSL
-865 HSFQNPHTLFVLIH
+865 QNPHTLFVLIH

-885 LVSSAV
+885 LLSAV
-891 HNLYSQSDPSVGL
+891 HSLYPQTDASMGL
-904 VDRLLNCK
+904 VDRLLNCR

-932 QTQHTLVSPYNE
+932 QTQHTHISPYNE
-944 IHWPA
+944 IHWPS
-949 SYSDGVDLYPE
+949 SYSNGVDLYHE
-960 NRKYFGLSEFIEST
+960 NKKYFGLPEFIETT

-981 LLRYDSSFEAMVTAL
+981 LLRYDSSFEAMVMAL

-1007 IRTFVLVQHYAA
+1007 IRTFVLVQHYSA
-1019 AMMAVS
+1019 AMMAVC

-1040 ITQNLINSP
+1040 ITQNLINSSR
-1049 KQCPCGH
+1049 QCPSGH
-1056 GLMVLLRVPCS
+1056 GLMVVLRIPCI

-1074 ERLAHVRARLAL
+1074 ERLNHVRERLAL
-1086 EEHFEIILGNPA
+1086 EDHFEIILGSPN
-1098 SGITIGKH
+1098 SGITIGQH
-1106 FLKQL
+1106 FVEQL
-1111 KVWQNIEDAEWRP
+1111 KNWQKIEDAEWRP

-1137 IFSGMDPH
+1137 IFSGMDHH

-1159 LINSSCLVRTA
+1159 LINSSCLVRTS
-1170 LEQELGLAAYFVS
+1170 LEKELGLAAYFVS
-1183 SEPPLE
+1183 SEVPIE
-1189 KGAQTEALES
+1189 KVVANDVLES
-1199 DAEKLSSTDNEDE
+1199 DPEKLSSTDNEDE
-1212 ELVTEGSTSE
+1212 EIVTEGSTSE
-1222 KRSPVKRERSR
+1222 KRSPIKRERSR

-1238 SSSLSSKASS
+1238 SSSLSSKTSSTAFCSESSPPLVPAGDVAKSPRPVLSSSTEESANNSERQRLKTDKGAQTISSKHIPVVPEQLDSKPNVRSAQASITSSSSSPFSSSSS
-1248 SAPCGESSAGPSQGE
+1248 SASTHNSIL
-1263 RAWSPP
+1263 
-1269 PCGPSEEAKA
+1269 
-1279 PGERQTL
+1279 QT
-1286 RAAGGPP
+1286 
-1293 SVISRHSPGLTP
+1293 
-1305 QLDPSLKSGQR
+1305 
-1316 GIQVSALSASS
+1316 
-1327 SGSASSPA
+1327 
-1335 LPTAG
+1335 
-1340 PLVLQA
+1340 
-1346 SQCSMTKACRQPPVV
+1346 SQCSMTKASKHPPIV

-1369 MVTSTDGSGLPKA
+1369 IITCADSSGLPKSS
-1382 ASLLPS
+1382 SLLPY

-1400 LSKTMTSTEQS
+1400 MSKMMTSTEQS

-1420 RPGHMDYGNRA
+1420 KPIHMDYNNRN
-1431 EGRVDGFHPRRLL
+1431 EGRMDTFHPRRLL

-1472 EVDVYDEEEININ
+1472 EVDVYNEEEININ
-1485 LREDSD
+1485 LKEELNQYYHQPDD
-1491 WHYLQLSDPWPDL
+1491 VWPDL
-1504 ELFKK
+1504 ETFKK
-1509 LPFDYIIHDPK
+1509 IPFDYTIHDPK

-1525 LICSHHQSIK
+1525 LICSRIQNISSDDK
-1535 SEDRGTHRK
+1535 STTRKQED
-1544 PEDLFVRRQTARMR
+1544 VYMRRQTTRMR
-1558 LSKFAAHN
+1558 LSKYAAYN
-1566 TYHHCEQCHQYMGFH
+1566 TYHHCEQCHQYMGFN
-1581 PRCQLYESTLH
+1581 PRYQLYESTLH

-1623 PGGQLESMRLPLVT
+1623 PGRQLESMRLPLVT
-1637 DKSHEYIKSPTFTPT
+1637 DKSQDYIKSPTFTPT

-1754 VVDVDSGGER
+1754 AVDTECSGD
-1764 SRKNVFGLI
+1764 RK
-1773 ELTDMTPASRH
+1773 S
-1784 AFSILTGTPPRQPA
+1784 
-1798 RHVQG
+1798 
-1803 KAAAWPAQSA
+1803 
-1813 CRPGDVRLPP
+1813 
-1823 SSREFSW
+1823 EFTRT
-1830 SERNVSLKHIM
+1830 ERNISLKQIL
-1841 QHIEASPN
+1841 QHIEATPN
-1849 ITHYALI
+1849 VIHYALI

-1864 TGSREVREPFS
+1864 TKSGEIKEPFS
-1875 RCHVHD
+1875 CCHVHD
-1881 FIVLNVDLTQ
+1881 FIMLNVDLTQ
-1891 NVQYNQNRFTCDDVD
+1891 NVQYNQNRFMCDDVD
-1906 FNLRV
+1906 FNLRA

-1916 LLCRF
+1916 LICRF
-1921 NRFSVMKKQI
+1921 NRFSVLKKQV
-1931 AVGGH
+1931 AVGGQ

-1941 TSKVSDSPMAVVP
+1941 KSKVSDNPVSIAP
-1954 AQYICAPDSRHTFLA
+1954 AQYICAPDSKHTFLA

-1975 LEKFLQHHSHCF
+1975 LEKYLQYHSHRF
-1987 FPLSLKNL
+1987 FPLSLKNYI
-1995 GHPVLSVDCYLN
+1995 HPVLSVDCYLN
-2007 LGSQISV
+2007 LGPQIAV

-2027 CSDFVFSG
+2027 CSGLIFSG

-2040 CDSFVG
+2040 CDSFVV

>member
-1 MGNSYAGQL
+1 MSTVSHRFLARDLLFVRKRSGLCKGWRAERTWLLSAAAQPPPPPPPRGGGRRAPCGLRGVSTRRGRQQSSAGGGTEEGAMNLAQVQASRRGNRPPQGPPASSVLMRKEHKCTSCTSMFNREGFLPTPLGIESGEQPPSSSLKMGNSYAGQL

-34 RPIFSQLYL
+34 RPVFSQLYL
-43 EAEQQLSA
+43 EAEQQLST
-51 LEGGSRA
+51 LEGGGRG
-58 DNEEEEEE
+58 DNEDEEEE
-66 GDGALE
+66 GEGALE
-72 QNCPPNPYQMHPR
+72 PSGPPNPYQMHP
-85 PKDAAPRTEQTGER
+85 PPEGCCTTDGFCQ
-99 AASALKMVK
+99 
-108 QMFKE
+108 
-113 ENLTK
+113 

-123 RLVSISSEPIDIPA
+123 RLVSISSEPIDVPA

-215 VRNAQGALT
+215 VRNAQGTLT

-231 KGSVVTTA
+231 KGS
-239 PAVGKRT
+239 
-246 VPQVASPETKPG
+246 
-258 EWPPPQPS
+258 
-266 WLHRSSDG
+266 
-274 EGVGTLAVISAPG
+274 
-287 SPAGR
+287 
-292 VLASEVIGRC
+292 
-302 WGGAGADC
+302 
-310 QVCLFPAEF
+310 EF
-319 RSRQA
+319 RSRPTSA
-324 SMGACSSSLFP
+324 SACSSSLFP
-335 PLDSSGPPAPFPGEP
+335 PAESSGPLAAFSSEPVPGAS
-350 GLGTTPSAPLGA
+350 PSVPLGA
-362 PQAGILSN
+362 QQAGPASEHPSLATAVGPAVFNGKDSPKHQQLVKNDLSAMPRPSALGILSN

-381 SPESPSAS
+381 SPESPSAT
-389 DGGYPQGAGNRAK
+389 DAGYAQGGGNRAK

-407 VTCMPQVGL
+407 MSCVPQVGS
-416 VGPASVTFPVVASEE
+416 VGPASVTFPVVASGE

-443 KAKPVIFKGKYSNAL
+443 KAKPVIFKG
-458 GAEGHGNFPYLCG
+458 HGNFPYLCG
-471 NLNDV
+471 NLSDV

-493 RAYEQYGASTIQPIS
+493 RAYEHYGASAIQPIS
-508 EEMQLLLTV
+508 EEVQLLLTV
-517 YYLVQLDCVRW
+517 YYLVQL
-528 TLGHS
+528 
-533 ASPQHCPAVWAGQA
+533 
-547 LKPLP
+547 
-552 PALSLP
+552 
-558 AADQVPLM
+558 ADQVPLM

-583 EIRQYQQAPPQPFP
+583 EIRQYQQAQPQPCP
-597 PALGAVAPV
+597 PAPSAVAPV

-614 AGLAASSCNDSVHV
+614 AGLAASSCNDSVHI

-656 VVIICACRSAAIDSC
+656 VVIVRACRSPAIDSC
-671 IAVTGKYQARIL
+671 VAVTGKYQARIL

-699 ELVTGKVDSLGAF
+699 ELVTGKVDLLGAF

-733 QGLVSSSLAASSVS
+733 QGHISSSLTASSVT
-747 KSASLDVGEAPACTS
+747 KSASLDAPACTS
-762 YHLEPHRIRPFQ
+762 YNLEPHHIRPFQ

-829 LLELGLEKEHVTRQR
+829 LSELGLEKEHMTKQR

-865 HSFQNPHTLFVLIH
+865 NSFQNPHTLFVLIH

-891 HNLYSQSDPSVGL
+891 HNLYSQSDPAVGL
-904 VDRLLNCK
+904 VDRLLNCR

-932 QTQHTLVSPYNE
+932 QTQHTLISPYNE

-949 SYSDGVDLYPE
+949 SYSNGVDLYPE
-960 NRKYFGLSEFIEST
+960 NKKYFGLSEFIEST

-1086 EEHFEIILGNPA
+1086 EEHFEIILGNPS
-1098 SGITIGKH
+1098 SGITVGKH
-1106 FLKQL
+1106 FVKQL
-1111 KVWQNIEDAEWRP
+1111 KLWQKIEDAEWRP

-1183 SEPPLE
+1183 NEVSLE
-1189 KGAQTEALES
+1189 KAARNEPLES

-1222 KRSPVKRERSR
+1222 KRSPVKRERSC

-1238 SSSLSSKASS
+1238 SSSLSSKASG
-1248 SAPCGESSAGPSQGE
+1248 SAPCRESSAQPGAPSQGE
-1263 RAWSPP
+1263 RARSPQ
-1269 PCGPSEEAKA
+1269 PCGPSEEGRA
-1279 PGERQTL
+1279 PGERQ
-1286 RAAGGPP
+1286 RPHAGRGPP
-1293 SVISRHSPGLTP
+1293 SVISRRSPGLAAQP
-1305 QLDPSLKSGQR
+1305 DSGPRTSQR
-1316 GIQVSALSASS
+1316 SVQVSVTPSSSQLSS
-1327 SGSASSPA
+1327 SGSSSSSGA
-1335 LPTAG
+1335 LVP
-1340 PLVLQA
+1340 QA
-1346 SQCSMTKACRQPPVV
+1346 SRCSLTKACRQPPVV

-1369 MVTSTDGSGLPKA
+1369 MVTATDSSGLPKA

-1420 RPGHMDYGNRA
+1420 RPSHMDYSNRT

-1444 LSGPPQIG
+1444 LSGPPQVG

-1472 EVDVYDEEEININ
+1472 EVDVYDEEEINIH
-1485 LREDSD
+1485 LREESD
-1491 WHYLQLSDPWPDL
+1491 WHYLQPSDPWPDL

-1525 LICSHHQSIK
+1525 LICSHLQSVK
-1535 SEDRGTHRK
+1535 SEARGTSRK
-1544 PEDLFVRRQTARMR
+1544 PEELYVRRQTARMR
-1558 LSKFAAHN
+1558 LSKYAAYN
-1566 TYHHCEQCHQYMGFH
+1566 TYHHCEQCHHYMGFH
-1581 PRCQLYESTLH
+1581 PRYQLYESTLH

-1754 VVDVDSGGER
+1754 VVDVDCGGER
-1764 SRKNVFGLI
+1764 SR
-1773 ELTDMTPASRH
+1773 
-1784 AFSILTGTPPRQPA
+1784 
-1798 RHVQG
+1798 
-1803 KAAAWPAQSA
+1803 
-1813 CRPGDVRLPP
+1813 
-1823 SSREFSW
+1823 EFSW
-1830 SERNVSLKHIM
+1830 AERNVSLKHIM

-1864 TGSREVREPFS
+1864 TGSAEVREPFS

-1881 FIVLNVDLTQ
+1881 FIILNVDLTQ

-1936 RSFHI
+1936 RSCHI
-1941 TSKVSDSPMAVVP
+1941 TSKVSDNPVAIVP
-1954 AQYICAPDSRHTFLA
+1954 AQYICAPDSKHTFLA

-1975 LEKFLQHHSHCF
+1975 LEKFLQHHSHRF
-1987 FPLSLKNL
+1987 FPLSLRNR

-2027 CSDFVFSG
+2027 CSDFMFSG

>member
-1 MGNSYAGQL
+1 MKLCACNLDSTSCSFQFDQAADLSGCCSYHYYGNSSYRSVPVKIEGPVQADENRSPTSKQRQKMGNSYAGQL

-34 RPIFSQLYL
+34 RPVFSQLYL
-43 EAEQQLSA
+43 EAEQQLSS
-51 LEGGSRA
+51 LEAGSRA
-58 DNEEEEEE
+58 DNEEEEDDDE
-66 GDGALE
+66 GSDS
-72 QNCPPNPYQMHPR
+72 NSPPNSYQMNP
-85 PKDAAPRTEQTGER
+85 PPEGCCTTDGFCQ
-99 AASALKMVK
+99 
-108 QMFKE
+108 
-113 ENLTK
+113 

-123 RLVSISSEPIDIPA
+123 RLVSISNEQIEVPS
-137 GFLLVGAKSPSL
+137 GFLLVGAKSPNL

-163 PDDNGHN
+163 PDDNGRN

-178 CVGCGKKG
+178 CIGCGKKG

-215 VRNAQGALT
+215 VRNAHGVLM

-231 KGSVVTTA
+231 KGS
-239 PAVGKRT
+239 
-246 VPQVASPETKPG
+246 
-258 EWPPPQPS
+258 
-266 WLHRSSDG
+266 
-274 EGVGTLAVISAPG
+274 
-287 SPAGR
+287 
-292 VLASEVIGRC
+292 
-302 WGGAGADC
+302 
-310 QVCLFPAEF
+310 EF
-319 RSRQA
+319 RSRQ
-324 SMGACSSSLFP
+324 SSSGPCSSSLFQVP
-335 PLDSSGPPAPFPGEP
+335 ESSGSMAAITNEPIQGPHPHVLLGAQHSGSTSDHLQATATMNPAVFNGIDLPKHQQFVKTNLSVPAKLSV
-350 GLGTTPSAPLGA
+350 LGT
-362 PQAGILSN
+362 LSN

-381 SPESPSAS
+381 SPESPSTMDTCYSQSAMR
-389 DGGYPQGAGNRAK
+389 NK
-402 YESAG
+402 NESIG
-407 VTCMPQVGL
+407 LTCLPPSGL
-416 VGPASVTFPVVASEE
+416 VGPVSSPAVASGE

-443 KAKPVIFKGKYSNAL
+443 KAKPVIFK
-458 GAEGHGNFPYLCG
+458 GHGNFPYLCG

-484 CYQNSQSIS
+484 CYRNSQSIS
-493 RAYEQYGASTIQPIS
+493 RPYEQYGASTIQPIS

-517 YYLVQLDCVRW
+517 YYLVQL
-528 TLGHS
+528 
-533 ASPQHCPAVWAGQA
+533 AS
-547 LKPLP
+547 
-552 PALSLP
+552 
-558 AADQVPLM
+558 DQVPLI
-566 EDLEQIFLRS
+566 EDLEQIFMRS
-576 WRESHLT
+576 WRESHLP
-583 EIRQYQQAPPQPFP
+583 EIRQYQQAAPQAFP
-597 PALGAVAPV
+597 PVPGHLAPV

-614 AGLAASSCNDSVHV
+614 AGLAASSCNDSVHI
-628 IECTYSL
+628 IECSYSL
-635 AEGLSEMFRLLIEG
+635 AEGLAELFRLLSEG
-649 KLAKTNY
+649 KLVKTNY
-656 VVIICACRSAAIDSC
+656 VVIICACRNRSIESC
-671 IAVTGKYQARIL
+671 IVVTGKYQARIL
-683 SESLLTPAEY
+683 SERLLTPADY

-699 ELVTGKVDSLGAF
+699 ELVTGKVESLGSF
-712 FSTLCPEGDIDILL
+712 FSTLCPEGDIDVLL
-726 DKFHQEN
+726 DKFYQEN
-733 QGLVSSSLAASSVS
+733 QGHISSSLTVSVN
-747 KSASLDVGEAPACTS
+747 KATALDVSGAAVCTS
-762 YHLEPHRIRPFQ
+762 YNLERHRIRPFQ

-805 FLICIPPSEVTYQ
+805 FLICVPPSEVTFQ
-818 QTLFHVWHSGV
+818 QTLFHLWHSGV
-829 LLELGLEKEHVTRQR
+829 LLELGLEKEHVTKQR
-844 VEQYVLK
+844 VEQYVVK
-851 LDAEAQTKFKSFLQ
+851 LDAEAPTKFKAFLQ
-865 HSFQNPHTLFVLIH
+865 NSLQNPHTLFVLIH

-885 LVSSAV
+885 LVSAV
-891 HNLYSQSDPSVGL
+891 HHLYPQNEPAIGL
-904 VDRLLNCK
+904 VDRLLNCR

-932 QTQHTLVSPYNE
+932 QTQHTLISPYNE

-949 SYSDGVDLYPE
+949 SYTNGLDLYHE
-960 NRKYFGLSEFIEST
+960 NKKYFGLSEFVDST

-981 LLRYDSSFEAMVTAL
+981 LLRYDSSFEAMVMAL

-1007 IRTFVLVQHYAA
+1007 IRTFVLVQHYSA

-1025 GLSQMKNYTSVETLE
+1025 GLTQMKNYTSVETLE
-1040 ITQNLINSP
+1040 ITQNLINSS
-1049 KQCPCGH
+1049 KQCSCGH
-1056 GLMVLLRVPCS
+1056 GLMVVLRIPCV

-1074 ERLAHVRARLAL
+1074 ERLYH
-1086 EEHFEIILGNPA
+1086 
-1098 SGITIGKH
+1098 
-1106 FLKQL
+1106 
-1111 KVWQNIEDAEWRP
+1111 VWQKIEDGEWRP

-1137 IFSGMDPH
+1137 ILSGMDPH

-1183 SEPPLE
+1183 SEIPTDKVAASE
-1189 KGAQTEALES
+1189 VLES
-1199 DAEKLSSTDNEDE
+1199 DADKLSSTDNEDE
-1212 ELVTEGSTSE
+1212 EIVTEGSLSE
-1222 KRSPVKRERSR
+1222 KRSPVKRERSS

-1248 SAPCGESSAGPSQGE
+1248 TAFCTESSPPGVTLGDRAKSPRLSSTTEENTMKCEKPRLKVDQAAQTTITRHYSGASEQEPGSNLKPNQKNAQVSVTSSSSPFSSSSCSSAPTPNSFILQ
-1263 RAWSPP
+1263 
-1269 PCGPSEEAKA
+1269 
-1279 PGERQTL
+1279 
-1286 RAAGGPP
+1286 
-1293 SVISRHSPGLTP
+1293 TP
-1305 QLDPSLKSGQR
+1305 QCSL
-1316 GIQVSALSASS
+1316 
-1327 SGSASSPA
+1327 
-1335 LPTAG
+1335 
-1340 PLVLQA
+1340 
-1346 SQCSMTKACRQPPVV
+1346 TKASKQPPIV

-1369 MVTSTDGSGLPKA
+1369 MVTSTDSSGLPKSS
-1382 ASLLPS
+1382 SLLPY

-1400 LSKTMTSTEQS
+1400 LSKMMTCTEQS

-1420 RPGHMDYGNRA
+1420 KPIHMDYNNRN
-1431 EGRVDGFHPRRLL
+1431 EGRMDNFHPRRLL

-1472 EVDVYDEEEININ
+1472 EVDVYDEEEINTIF
-1485 LREDSD
+1485 REESD
-1491 WHYLQLSDPWPDL
+1491 QQYHSHSVVWPDL
-1504 ELFKK
+1504 EVFKK
-1509 LPFDYIIHDPK
+1509 MPFDYTIHDPK

-1525 LICSHHQSIK
+1525 LICSRPQNVK
-1535 SEDRGTHRK
+1535 SEDQSMARK
-1544 PEDLFVRRQTARMR
+1544 QEDLYVRRQTTRMR
-1558 LSKFAAHN
+1558 LSKYAAYN
-1566 TYHHCEQCHQYMGFH
+1566 TYHHCEQCHQYMGFN
-1581 PRCQLYESTLH
+1581 PRYQLFESSLH

-1618 FVFSQ
+1618 FVFSH

-1637 DKSHEYIKSPTFTPT
+1637 DKSQEYIKSPTFTPT

-1754 VVDVDSGGER
+1754 TIDVDCAGER
-1764 SRKNVFGLI
+1764 SRDYL
-1773 ELTDMTPASRH
+1773 
-1784 AFSILTGTPPRQPA
+1784 
-1798 RHVQG
+1798 
-1803 KAAAWPAQSA
+1803 
-1813 CRPGDVRLPP
+1813 
-1823 SSREFSW
+1823 W
-1830 SERNVSLKHIM
+1830 SEKNVSLKHIL
-1841 QHIEASPN
+1841 QHIEATPN
-1849 ITHYALI
+1849 ITHYAVI

-1864 TGSREVREPFS
+1864 MSSGEIREPFS
-1875 RCHVHD
+1875 RCHIHD
-1881 FIVLNVDLTQ
+1881 FLILNVDLTQ
-1891 NVQYNQNRFTCDDVD
+1891 NVQYNQNRFMCDDVD
-1906 FNLRV
+1906 FNLRA

-1941 TSKVSDSPMAVVP
+1941 KSKVSDNPVSIAPV
-1954 AQYICAPDSRHTFLA
+1954 QYICAPDSKNTFLA

-1975 LEKFLQHHSHCF
+1975 LEKFLQYHSHRF
-1987 FPLSLKNL
+1987 FPLSLKNYN
-1995 GHPVLSVDCYLN
+1995 HPVLSVDCYLN
-2007 LGSQISV
+2007 LGPQIAV

-2027 CSDFVFSG
+2027 CTDLIFSG

-2040 CDSFVG
+2040 CDSFVV

>member
-19 HNSIEASLRSNSLVP
+19 HNSIEASLRSNNLVP

-43 EAEQQLSA
+43 EAEQQLSS
-51 LEGGSRA
+51 LEAGSRA

-66 GDGALE
+66 E
-72 QNCPPNPYQMHPR
+72 EEESSESSSPVSYQMKP
-85 PKDAAPRTEQTGER
+85 PPEGCCTTDGFCQ
-99 AASALKMVK
+99 
-108 QMFKE
+108 
-113 ENLTK
+113 

-123 RLVSISSEPIDIPA
+123 RLVSISNEHIEVPS
-137 GFLLVGAKSPSL
+137 GFLLVGAKSPNL

-163 PDDNGHN
+163 PDDNGRN

-224 KGPLICW
+224 KGSVICW
-231 KGSVVTTA
+231 KG
-239 PAVGKRT
+239 
-246 VPQVASPETKPG
+246 
-258 EWPPPQPS
+258 
-266 WLHRSSDG
+266 
-274 EGVGTLAVISAPG
+274 
-287 SPAGR
+287 
-292 VLASEVIGRC
+292 
-302 WGGAGADC
+302 
-310 QVCLFPAEF
+310 AEF
-319 RSRQA
+319 RGRQ
-324 SMGACSSSLFP
+324 SSPSTCSSTLFQLP
-335 PLDSSGPPAPFPGEP
+335 ESSGLSGGTSSELLPAANPGA
-350 GLGTTPSAPLGA
+350 SAGA
-362 PQAGILSN
+362 PQTAAAVDHIPSTAAFSSAVYNGKESPKQQLVKNNLSALTRPSVLGTLTN

-381 SPESPSAS
+381 SPESPSSTETWNLQLNPQAPNRIKN
-389 DGGYPQGAGNRAK
+389 DGGSLSSLPH
-402 YESAG
+402 SA
-407 VTCMPQVGL
+407 L
-416 VGPASVTFPVVASEE
+416 VGPALSPMVGSGE

-443 KAKPVIFKGKYSNAL
+443 KAKPVIFKG
-458 GAEGHGNFPYLCG
+458 HGNFPYLCG
-471 NLNDV
+471 NINDV
-476 VVSPLLYT
+476 IVSPLLYT
-484 CYQNSQSIS
+484 CYRNSQSLS
-493 RAYEQYGASTIQPIS
+493 RAYEQYGTSTIQPIS

-517 YYLVQLDCVRW
+517 YYLVQL
-528 TLGHS
+528 
-533 ASPQHCPAVWAGQA
+533 AS
-547 LKPLP
+547 
-552 PALSLP
+552 
-558 AADQVPLM
+558 DQVPLI
-566 EDLEQIFLRS
+566 EDLEQIFMRS
-576 WRESHLT
+576 WRESHLS
-583 EIRQYQQAPPQPFP
+583 EIRQYQQAVPQTFP
-597 PALGAVAPV
+597 QVPSQVAPV

-614 AGLAASSCNDSVHV
+614 AGLAASSCNDSVHI
-628 IECTYSL
+628 IECSYSL
-635 AEGLSEMFRLLIEG
+635 AEGLSEMFKLLIEG
-649 KLAKTNY
+649 KLIKTNY
-656 VVIICACRSAAIDSC
+656 VVIICASRNRAIDSC
-671 IAVTGKYQARIL
+671 IVITGKYQARVL
-683 SESLLTPAEY
+683 SESMLTPSDY

-699 ELVTGKVDSLGAF
+699 QLVTGKVESLGSF
-712 FSTLCPEGDIDILL
+712 FNTLCPEGDIDLL
-726 DKFHQEN
+726 LEKFYQEN
-733 QGLVSSSLAASSVS
+733 QGHISSSL
-747 KSASLDVGEAPACTS
+747 SASVTKPTALNGMGAAACTS
-762 YHLEPHRIRPFQ
+762 YEIERHQIRPFQ

-781 LSHVCSIADSS
+781 LSHICSIADSS

-798 GSFEKVD
+798 GSFEKID
-805 FLICIPPSEVTYQ
+805 FLICVPPSEVTYQ
-818 QTLFHVWHSGV
+818 QTLFHLWHSGI
-829 LLELGLEKEHVTRQR
+829 LLELGLEKEHLTKQR
-844 VEQYVLK
+844 VEQYVMK
-851 LDAEAQTKFKSFLQ
+851 LDAEAQIKFKVFLQ
-865 HSFQNPHTLFVLIH
+865 NSMQNPHTLFVLIH

-885 LVSSAV
+885 LMSAM
-891 HNLYSQSDPSVGL
+891 HSLYPQTELSTGL
-904 VDRLLNCK
+904 VDRLLNCR

-932 QTQHTLVSPYNE
+932 QTQHTHISPYNE
-944 IHWPA
+944 IHWPS
-949 SYSDGVDLYPE
+949 SYSNGVDLYHE
-960 NRKYFGLSEFIEST
+960 NKKYFGLSEFIEST
-974 LSGHSLP
+974 LSGHSIP
-981 LLRYDSSFEAMVTAL
+981 LLRYDSSFEAMVMAL

-1007 IRTFVLVQHYAA
+1007 IRTFVLIQHYSA
-1019 AMMAVS
+1019 AMMAVC

-1040 ITQNLINSP
+1040 ITQNLINSSR
-1049 KQCPCGH
+1049 QCPSGH
-1056 GLMVLLRVPCS
+1056 GLMVVLRIPCT

-1074 ERLAHVRARLAL
+1074 ERLYNVRERLAL
-1086 EEHFEIILGNPA
+1086 EDNFEIILGNPN

-1106 FLKQL
+1106 FVKQL
-1111 KVWQNIEDAEWRP
+1111 KVWQKIEDVDWRP

-1137 IFSGMDPH
+1137 IFSGMDPQ

-1159 LINSSCLVRTA
+1159 LINSSSLVRTT

-1183 SEPPLE
+1183 SEIHTE
-1189 KGAQTEALES
+1189 KAVVNDVLES
-1199 DAEKLSSTDNEDE
+1199 DPEKLSSTDNEDE
-1212 ELVTEGSTSE
+1212 EIATEGSTAE

-1238 SSSLSSKASS
+1238 SSSLSSKASITAFCSESSPPLTAAGDTAKSPHQVLSNSAEETTNTHERQKQKVDKGAQTTTSKHLPLVTEQLDMKQNIKSAQISITSSSSSPFSSSSSS
-1248 SAPCGESSAGPSQGE
+1248 SAPTHNSFIL
-1263 RAWSPP
+1263 
-1269 PCGPSEEAKA
+1269 
-1279 PGERQTL
+1279 QT
-1286 RAAGGPP
+1286 
-1293 SVISRHSPGLTP
+1293 
-1305 QLDPSLKSGQR
+1305 
-1316 GIQVSALSASS
+1316 
-1327 SGSASSPA
+1327 
-1335 LPTAG
+1335 
-1340 PLVLQA
+1340 
-1346 SQCSMTKACRQPPVV
+1346 SQCSMTKASKQPPIV

-1369 MVTSTDGSGLPKA
+1369 IITSTDSSGLPKSS
-1382 ASLLPS
+1382 SLLPY

-1400 LSKTMTSTEQS
+1400 MSKMMTCTEQS

-1420 RPGHMDYGNRA
+1420 KPNHMDYNNRN
-1431 EGRVDGFHPRRLL
+1431 EGRMDTFHPRRLL

-1472 EVDVYDEEEININ
+1472 EVDVYDEEEINNNIK
-1485 LREDSD
+1485 EESEQYYHQPGDM
-1491 WHYLQLSDPWPDL
+1491 WPDL
-1504 ELFKK
+1504 ETLKK
-1509 LPFDYIIHDPK
+1509 MRFDYTIHDPK

-1525 LICSHHQSIK
+1525 LICSKLQTIN
-1535 SEDRGTHRK
+1535 SEDRSTSRRQ
-1544 PEDLFVRRQTARMR
+1544 EDMYTRRQTTRMR
-1558 LSKFAAHN
+1558 LSKYAAYN
-1566 TYHHCEQCHQYMGFH
+1566 TYHHCEQCHQYMGFN
-1581 PRCQLYESTLH
+1581 PRYQLYESTLH

-1623 PGGQLESMRLPLVT
+1623 PGRQLESMRLPLVT
-1637 DKSHEYIKSPTFTPT
+1637 DKSEDYIKSPTFTPT

-1754 VVDVDSGGER
+1754 AVEVDCSGD
-1764 SRKNVFGLI
+1764 RKSDY
-1773 ELTDMTPASRH
+1773 TWT
-1784 AFSILTGTPPRQPA
+1784 
-1798 RHVQG
+1798 
-1803 KAAAWPAQSA
+1803 
-1813 CRPGDVRLPP
+1813 
-1823 SSREFSW
+1823 
-1830 SERNVSLKHIM
+1830 ERNVSLKQIL
-1841 QHIEASPN
+1841 QHIEATPN
-1849 ITHYALI
+1849 VTHYALI

-1864 TGSREVREPFS
+1864 TNSAEIKEPFS
-1875 RCHVHD
+1875 CCHVHD
-1881 FIVLNVDLTQ
+1881 FIMLNVDLTQ

-1916 LLCRF
+1916 LICRF
-1921 NRFSVMKKQI
+1921 NHFSVMKKQI
-1931 AVGGH
+1931 AVGGQ

-1941 TSKVSDSPMAVVP
+1941 KSKVSDTPVSISP
-1954 AQYICAPDSRHTFLA
+1954 AQYICAPDSKHTFLA

-1975 LEKFLQHHSHCF
+1975 LEKYLQYHSHRF
-1987 FPLSLKNL
+1987 FPLSLKNYS
-1995 GHPVLSVDCYLN
+1995 HPVLSVDCYLN
-2007 LGSQISV
+2007 LGPQIAV

-2027 CSDFVFSG
+2027 SSGLTFSG

-2040 CDSFVG
+2040 CDSFVV

>member
-10 KTTRFEEVL
+10 KSTRFEEVL
-19 HNSIEASLRSNSLVP
+19 HNSIEASLRSNTLVP

-43 EAEQQLSA
+43 EAEQQLSS
-51 LEGGSRA
+51 LEGSGRA
-58 DNEEEEEE
+58 DNEEEEDE
-66 GDGALE
+66 GEGGLEPSSPSNAYQLPPPPEGCCTTDGFC
-72 QNCPPNPYQMHPR
+72 Q
-85 PKDAAPRTEQTGER
+85 
-99 AASALKMVK
+99 
-108 QMFKE
+108 
-113 ENLTK
+113 

-123 RLVSISSEPIDIPA
+123 RLVSISQEPIEVPA

-200 LTTQPK
+200 LSTQPK

-231 KGSVVTTA
+231 KGSGPASDHPSVTTA
-239 PAVGKRT
+239 TGPTVFNGKDSPKQ
-246 VPQVASPETKPG
+246 PQ
-258 EWPPPQPS
+258 
-266 WLHRSSDG
+266 
-274 EGVGTLAVISAPG
+274 LAK
-287 SPAGR
+287 
-292 VLASEVIGRC
+292 
-302 WGGAGADC
+302 
-310 QVCLFPAEF
+310 
-319 RSRQA
+319 
-324 SMGACSSSLFP
+324 SSLSAVP
-335 PLDSSGPPAPFPGEP
+335 R
-350 GLGTTPSAPLGA
+350 PSAL
-362 PQAGILSN
+362 GILPN

-381 SPESPSAS
+381 SPESKSTM
-389 DGGYPQGAGNRAK
+389 DGGFPQGGCSRTK
-402 YESAG
+402 QEGTG
-407 VTCMPQVGL
+407 VPCVPQPGL
-416 VGPASVTFPVVASEE
+416 VGPASVTFPVVASGE

-443 KAKPVIFKGKYSNAL
+443 KAKP
-458 GAEGHGNFPYLCG
+458 
-471 NLNDV
+471 
-476 VVSPLLYT
+476 
-484 CYQNSQSIS
+484 NSQSLS
-493 RAYEQYGASTIQPIS
+493 RAYEQHGASTMQPIS
-508 EEMQLLLTV
+508 EETQLLLTV
-517 YYLVQLDCVRW
+517 YYLVQL
-528 TLGHS
+528 
-533 ASPQHCPAVWAGQA
+533 
-547 LKPLP
+547 
-552 PALSLP
+552 

-597 PALGAVAPV
+597 PAPNTAAPV

-649 KLAKTNY
+649 KLSKTNY
-656 VVIICACRSAAIDSC
+656 VVIICACRNAAIDSC

-683 SESLLTPAEY
+683 SESLLSPAEY
-693 QKEVNY
+693 QREVHY

-712 FSTLCPEGDIDILL
+712 FSSLCPEGDIDILL

-733 QGLVSSSLAASSVS
+733 QGHVSSSFTASST
-747 KSASLDVGEAPACTS
+747 KKTAALDANGVPVCTS
-762 YHLEPHRIRPFQ
+762 YRLEPRGVRPFQ

-818 QTLFHVWHSGV
+818 QTVFHVWHSGV
-829 LLELGLEKEHVTRQR
+829 LLELGLEKEPVTKQR
-844 VEQYVLK
+844 AEQHVLK
-851 LDAEAQTKFKSFLQ
+851 LDTEAQARFKAFLQ
-865 HSFQNPHTLFVLIH
+865 NSFQNPHTLFVLIH

-891 HNLYSQSDPSVGL
+891 HNIYSQSDPSVGL
-904 VDRLLNCK
+904 VDRLLNCR

-932 QTQHTLVSPYNE
+932 QTQHTLISPYNE
-944 IHWPA
+944 IHWPV
-949 SYSDGVDLYPE
+949 SYSNGVDLYHE
-960 NRKYFGLSEFIEST
+960 NKKYFGLSEFIDST

-1025 GLSQMKNYTSVETLE
+1025 GLPQMKNHTSVETLE
-1040 ITQNLINSP
+1040 ITQNLLNSP

-1086 EEHFEIILGNPA
+1086 EEHFEIILGHP
-1098 SGITIGKH
+1098 SSSITVGKH
-1106 FLKQL
+1106 FVKQL
-1111 KVWQNIEDAEWRP
+1111 KMWQKIEDAEWRP

-1183 SEPPLE
+1183 NDIPLE
-1189 KGAQTEALES
+1189 KGAKNEVLES
-1199 DAEKLSSTDNEDE
+1199 DGEKLSSTDEDE
-1212 ELVTEGSTSE
+1212 EAGVEGCFDAGSTSE
-1222 KRSPVKRERSR
+1222 KRSPVKRERSH

-1238 SSSLSSKASS
+1238 SSSLSSKASGS
-1248 SAPCGESSAGPSQGE
+1248 GLYGESLVQLSGPPQGE
-1263 RAWSPP
+1263 PARSPP
-1269 PCGPSEEAKA
+1269 PCGPAEEGRT
-1279 PGERQTL
+1279 PGEIPRL
-1286 RAAGGPP
+1286 RVSQGPP
-1293 SVISRHSPGLTP
+1293 VVSRHSPGLAP
-1305 QLDPSLKSGQR
+1305 QPDSSLRTGQR
-1316 GIQVSALSASS
+1316 SLQVPAAPSSQLSSSS
-1327 SGSASSPA
+1327 SGSSPTCA
-1335 LPTAG
+1335 VPTANV
-1340 PLVLQA
+1340 LVLQA
-1346 SQCSMTKACRQPPVV
+1346 SQCSMAKACRQPPIV

-1369 MVTSTDGSGLPKA
+1369 MFVSTDSSGLPKS

-1388 HSVMWASSFRPL
+1388 PSVMWTSSFRPL

-1420 RPGHMDYGNRA
+1420 RPSHMDYGNRA
-1431 EGRVDGFHPRRLL
+1431 EGRADSFHPRRLL
-1444 LSGPPQIG
+1444 LSGPP
-1452 KTGAYL
+1452 

-1472 EVDVYDEEEININ
+1472 EVDVYDEEEINTS
-1485 LREDSD
+1485 LPEESD
-1491 WHYLQLSDPWPDL
+1491 WHYLQLTDPWPDL

-1509 LPFDYIIHDPK
+1509 MPFDYIIHDPK
-1520 YEDAS
+1520 
-1525 LICSHHQSIK
+1525 
-1535 SEDRGTHRK
+1535 GTSRK
-1544 PEDLFVRRQTARMR
+1544 PEDLYVRRQTARMR
-1558 LSKFAAHN
+1558 LSKYAAYN

-1581 PRCQLYESTLH
+1581 PHYQLYESTLH

-1637 DKSHEYIKSPTFTPT
+1637 DKNHEHIKSPTFTPT

-1666 MDGASHLHVL
+1666 MDGANHLHVL

-1714 KELSYHNLELER
+1714 KELCYHNLELER
-1726 NRQEELGI
+1726 NRQEELGV

-1754 VVDVDSGGER
+1754 VADVDCAGER
-1764 SRKNVFGLI
+1764 
-1773 ELTDMTPASRH
+1773 
-1784 AFSILTGTPPRQPA
+1784 
-1798 RHVQG
+1798 
-1803 KAAAWPAQSA
+1803 
-1813 CRPGDVRLPP
+1813 
-1823 SSREFSW
+1823 SREFSW
-1830 SERNVSLKHIM
+1830 SERNVSLKYIM

-1856 GMRKWSSK
+1856 GMRKWTSK
-1864 TGSREVREPFS
+1864 TRGREVQEPFS

-1881 FIVLNVDLTQ
+1881 FIILNVDLTQ

-1941 TSKVSDSPMAVVP
+1941 TSKVSDSSAAIVP
-1954 AQYICAPDSRHTFLA
+1954 SQYICAPDSKHPFLA

-1975 LEKFLQHHSHCF
+1975 LEKFLQYHSHRF
-1987 FPLSLKNL
+1987 FPLSLKNHS
-1995 GHPVLSVDCYLN
+1995 HPVLSVDCYLN
-2007 LGSQISV
+2007 LGPQISV

-2027 CSDFVFSG
+2027 CSGVAFSG

-2040 CDSFVG
+2040 CDSFVV

>member
-1 MGNSYAGQL
+1 MGNSYAGQP

-34 RPIFSQLYL
+34 RPVFSQLYL

-51 LEGGSRA
+51 LEGSSRV

-66 GDGALE
+66 GEGGME
-72 QNCPPNPYQMHPR
+72 PSCPPNPYQMHP
-85 PKDAAPRTEQTGER
+85 PPEGCCTTDGFCQ
-99 AASALKMVK
+99 
-108 QMFKE
+108 
-113 ENLTK
+113 

-123 RLVSISSEPIDIPA
+123 RLVSISNEPIDVPA
-137 GFLLVGAKSPSL
+137 GFLLVGAKAPGL

-163 PDDNGHN
+163 PDDSGHN

-231 KGSVVTTA
+231 KGS
-239 PAVGKRT
+239 
-246 VPQVASPETKPG
+246 
-258 EWPPPQPS
+258 
-266 WLHRSSDG
+266 
-274 EGVGTLAVISAPG
+274 
-287 SPAGR
+287 
-292 VLASEVIGRC
+292 
-302 WGGAGADC
+302 
-310 QVCLFPAEF
+310 EF
-319 RSRQA
+319 RGRQTTT
-324 SMGACSSSLFP
+324 SQCSSSLFP
-335 PLDSSGPPAPFPGEP
+335 PLDSSGPIAAFSGEP
-350 GLGTTPSAPLGA
+350 TPGTDPSIPRGAQPAGLASGQPPLTAGTGPAVFNGKDSPKHQQLVKNKLSAVTRPLA
-362 PQAGILSN
+362 LGILSN

-381 SPESPSAS
+381 SPESPSAT
-389 DGGYPQGAGNRAK
+389 DGGYPQGGGSRAK

-407 VTCMPQVGL
+407 LSCMPQVGL
-416 VGPASVTFPVVASEE
+416 AGPASVTFPVVASGE

-443 KAKPVIFKGKYSNAL
+443 KAKPVIFKG
-458 GAEGHGNFPYLCG
+458 HGNFPYLCG

-476 VVSPLLYT
+476 VVSPLLHT
-484 CYQNSQSIS
+484 CYQSSQSIS
-493 RAYEQYGASTIQPIS
+493 RAHEQYGASTIQPIS
-508 EEMQLLLTV
+508 EETQLLLTV
-517 YYLVQLDCVRW
+517 YYLVQL
-528 TLGHS
+528 
-533 ASPQHCPAVWAGQA
+533 
-547 LKPLP
+547 
-552 PALSLP
+552 

-583 EIRQYQQAPPQPFP
+583 EIRQYQQAPTQPFP
-597 PALGAVAPV
+597 PAPSTVAPV

-614 AGLAASSCNDSVHV
+614 AGLAASSCNDSVHI

-635 AEGLSEMFRLLIEG
+635 AEGLSEMFRLLVEG

-656 VVIICACRSAAIDSC
+656 VVIICACRNAAIDSC

-683 SESLLTPAEY
+683 SESLLSPLEY

-733 QGLVSSSLAASSVS
+733 QGHISSSFTAASVTKSV
-747 KSASLDVGEAPACTS
+747 SLDVSGAPACTS
-762 YHLEPHRIRPFQ
+762 YSLEPHHVRPFQ

-818 QTLFHVWHSGV
+818 QMLFHVWHSGV
-829 LLELGLEKEHVTRQR
+829 LLELGLEKEHVTKQQ

-865 HSFQNPHTLFVLIH
+865 NSFQNPHTLFVLIH

-885 LVSSAV
+885 LVSSTV
-891 HNLYSQSDPSVGL
+891 HNLYSQSDPSVGW
-904 VDRLLNCK
+904 VDRLLNCR

-932 QTQHTLVSPYNE
+932 QTQRTLISPYNE

-949 SYSDGVDLYPE
+949 SHSDGADLYPE
-960 NRKYFGLSEFIEST
+960 SKKYFGLSEFIEST

-1025 GLSQMKNYTSVETLE
+1025 GLSQMKSYTSVETLE
-1040 ITQNLINSP
+1040 ITQNLLNSP
-1049 KQCPCGH
+1049 RQCPCGH

-1067 PLAAVAY
+1067 PLAALAY

-1086 EEHFEIILGNPA
+1086 EQHFEIILGNPS
-1098 SGITIGKH
+1098 SGLTVGKH
-1106 FLKQL
+1106 FVKQL
-1111 KVWQNIEDAEWRP
+1111 KMWQKIEDAEWRP

-1159 LINSSCLVRTA
+1159 LINASCLVRTA

-1183 SEPPLE
+1183 SEGPLE
-1189 KGAQTEALES
+1189 KGPRSEGLES

-1212 ELVTEGSTSE
+1212 ELVMEGCTSE

-1238 SSSLSSKASS
+1238 SSGLSSKASG
-1248 SAPCGESSAGPSQGE
+1248 SALGGETSAQPGGPWPGE
-1263 RAWSPP
+1263 QARSPQ
-1269 PCGPSEEAKA
+1269 PCGPSEDGRAS
-1279 PGERQTL
+1279 GDGQRL
-1286 RAAGGPP
+1286 RAGQGPP
-1293 SVISRHSPGLTP
+1293 SGMSRHSPGPGP
-1305 QLDPSLKSGQR
+1305 QPDSGLKTSHR
-1316 GIQVSALSASS
+1316 SVQVQVASSSQLSS
-1327 SGSASSPA
+1327 SGSSSSSTAPA
-1335 LPTAG
+1335 TATLA
-1340 PLVLQA
+1340 PQTPR
-1346 SQCSMTKACRQPPVV
+1346 CSMAKACQQPPIV

-1369 MVTSTDGSGLPKA
+1369 MVTATDSGGLPKA

-1420 RPGHMDYGNRA
+1420 RPSHMDYGSRA

-1472 EVDVYDEEEININ
+1472 EVDVYDEEEINSD
-1485 LREDSD
+1485 LREEPD
-1491 WHYLQLSDPWPDL
+1491 WRYLQLSDPWPDL

-1525 LICSHHQSIK
+1525 LICSHHQSVK
-1535 SEDRGTHRK
+1535 SEGGR
-1544 PEDLFVRRQTARMR
+1544 
-1558 LSKFAAHN
+1558 
-1566 TYHHCEQCHQYMGFH
+1566 
-1581 PRCQLYESTLH
+1581 
-1592 AFAFSYSMLGE
+1592 
-1603 EIQLHFIIPKSKEHH
+1603 
-1618 FVFSQ
+1618 
-1623 PGGQLESMRLPLVT
+1623 PGGRRTSTCGVRLRACGCPST
-1637 DKSHEYIKSPTFTPT
+1637 RPT
-1652 TGRHEHGLFNLYHA
+1652 TRTTT
-1666 MDGASHLHVL
+1666 ASSATSTWASTPATSS
-1676 VVKEY
+1676 
-1681 EMAIYKKY
+1681 MS
-1689 WPNHIMLVLPS
+1689 PPCTPLPS
-1700 IFNSAGVGAAHFLI
+1700 
-1714 KELSYHNLELER
+1714 
-1726 NRQEELGI
+1726 
-1734 KPQDIWPFI
+1734 
-1743 VISDDS
+1743 
-1749 CVMWN
+1749 
-1754 VVDVDSGGER
+1754 
-1764 SRKNVFGLI
+1764 
-1773 ELTDMTPASRH
+1773 LTP
-1784 AFSILTGTPPRQPA
+1784 
-1798 RHVQG
+1798 
-1803 KAAAWPAQSA
+1803 
-1813 CRPGDVRLPP
+1813 C
-1823 SSREFSW
+1823 
-1830 SERNVSLKHIM
+1830 
-1841 QHIEASPN
+1841 
-1849 ITHYALI
+1849 
-1856 GMRKWSSK
+1856 
-1864 TGSREVREPFS
+1864 
-1875 RCHVHD
+1875 
-1881 FIVLNVDLTQ
+1881 
-1891 NVQYNQNRFTCDDVD
+1891 
-1906 FNLRV
+1906 
-1911 HSAGL
+1911 
-1916 LLCRF
+1916 
-1921 NRFSVMKKQI
+1921 
-1931 AVGGH
+1931 
-1936 RSFHI
+1936 
-1941 TSKVSDSPMAVVP
+1941 
-1954 AQYICAPDSRHTFLA
+1954 
-1969 APAQLL
+1969 
-1975 LEKFLQHHSHCF
+1975 
-1987 FPLSLKNL
+1987 
-1995 GHPVLSVDCYLN
+1995 
-2007 LGSQISV
+2007 
-2014 CYVSSRPHSLNIS
+2014 
-2027 CSDFVFSG
+2027 
-2035 LLLYL
+2035 
-2040 CDSFVG
+2040 
-2046 ASFLKKFHFLKGA
+2046 
-2059 TLCVI
+2059 
-2064 CQDRNSLRQTVVR
+2064 
-2077 LELEDEWQFRLRDE
+2077 
-2091 FQTANAKEDR
+2091 
-2101 PLFFL
+2101 
-2106 TGRHI
+2106 